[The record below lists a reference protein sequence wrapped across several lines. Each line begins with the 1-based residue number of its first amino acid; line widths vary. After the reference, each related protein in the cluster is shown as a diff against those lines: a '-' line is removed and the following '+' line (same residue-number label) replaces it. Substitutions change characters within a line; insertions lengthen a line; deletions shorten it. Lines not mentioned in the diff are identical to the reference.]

1 MGLNYPKWNIKVKN
15 QTIMDAIPKV
25 MKLRQLFQY
34 ALACALMVLSV
45 PLWGQAFQTR
55 YDNGGKPINGD
66 FQLIGGASG
75 QSASLSIQTAG
86 PCPAKV
92 KKALL
97 YWGGHEGAGN
107 PNSVRM
113 TLPNGTQ
120 KVINKQGGQ
129 SENEPVRWEA
139 ADWLI
144 YRVYFDASDGVDMD
158 MSAILTS
165 PSLPGNLSQGG
176 FCSQGMPN
184 LRNGG
189 FNEADQYIMWSGDNT
204 NMGGLE
210 SILINIKKIKQDF
223 PASGGKVTLRFRAG
237 WYGSR
242 WVGKGNLAIKAE
254 AYRGNN
260 MLKDVFNYNWLPG
273 LGTTKIGEAIFPK
286 VTARYPKPDGSY
298 TYEQS
303 GPYGP
308 KRACSD
314 MVDFGSFEYDP
325 ADGRVIWIH
334 TDGTREPLGST
345 DNAVDARK
353 LIVNERQTPPVNDDS
368 YYYNYADVTADL
380 QALES
385 NNNANLNNG
394 SFKVENIYNNPGGR
408 PEWYLKSGWALVVVY
423 EDPNIHRYA
432 TRVIKIE
439 DGFERV
445 GAGGSNRTRTIS
457 GFKKP
462 AGAQGENYGQVTL
475 GGESSQR
482 GDSFQ
487 VNLQTFAYYGRT
499 SDNFFNGTVTSPT
512 AVVHNSPGWDVSFIR
527 NDDATAVGANSI
539 TMKYLYD
546 NGGNDAY
553 FNIVNVVSA
562 ETERPVY
569 QLNTEIYNS
578 AGTASLDG
586 QRVAKGTAAKYRI
599 RAVNS
604 GSGIPTGPIIYELDL
619 PKNLTYDGVEDLPAG
634 ASMVAGYPQLVGDKT
649 RIRISLP
656 ANTYPVGGNKR
667 IFYVKVKTTEDCS
680 ALRDACSNKLET
692 QGKFIYSVANPTEAN
707 LEQLSYKDDSTDCWP
722 GTTTFFIDDAP
733 CAQEANNTQPY
744 CSALQLDGGEGFTYE
759 WRRAGETTVISRD
772 RRLNIDNAGKY
783 VLTRTRIGGQ
793 PNCNNITTITY
804 NITRRTGGDA
814 EHPLRNDSHVTQ
826 KAVCNQDGSDY
837 LQIAVCDP
845 TITLTTQGISIA
857 DAKVKWYKYV
867 GTGAT
872 SEDTCPPGENNIT
885 TSANWQSLNTTGK
898 TITFNRSWI
907 TGDATHFAIFVEYD
921 GCPRTYYFRAYKSEL
936 NAYQLDKQNILPCTA
951 GAQGALLISGLP
963 NTNYEY
969 KVTGSSN
976 AVGWTAVPNTGFSH
990 TVTVA
995 GRYTVTVRPKLA
1007 GGSAAFQ
1014 DNVCKF
1020 EKTIDVAAVPSDA
1033 TLFNLT
1039 KEDIKCYGASTG
1051 KLRIQLNTAV
1061 TLNATDYVTVTVNK
1075 VGGSQVATYIV
1086 DNDSKRDSNNAGVA
1100 QLSQLPAGK
1109 YKVTLT
1115 PRYGT
1120 GCTVT
1125 SAEIEITQ
1133 RPQLAWGTVAQ
1144 ESLTCGRDKSITV
1157 GYTGGTPP
1165 YNLKITATGF
1175 TTASHNLG
1183 NATTS
1188 NIVITDGGFTSGNK
1202 TYNLELTDANGCKI
1216 TKQVTYA
1223 LPPKPVFTTTK
1234 EDADCSTTSG
1244 SITINVTTPA
1254 NLTGQGY
1261 DEVGYQ
1267 ISKEVNGAW
1276 QGWQNQSGI
1285 NNKTFANL
1293 SEGQYKVRVYYRKG
1307 TKTCYYPQETY
1318 TYTDPATGLLT
1329 TPSGVDFQDVIV
1341 NIAAGNGPIKA
1352 FAGVIQLA
1360 CTTPTNSAA
1369 IRIANVSGGRSTTY
1383 EYRIDGGAWVP
1394 GGTPTGHD
1402 FANVAPGNHTVEV
1415 RNAGVPA
1422 GTTPCT
1428 WSKVVNVKQPLTP
1441 PTLTATTVY
1450 DCDGIAR
1457 VNMTTNKAGY
1467 SYYTSNATT
1476 LPTTAPNTGYT
1487 ATNVPS
1493 ATFPA
1498 GTTGNKTVRVFYRE
1512 TTPPDPNILI
1522 KEDFGTGKQGCATEG
1537 IPPGW
1542 NCGRTG
1548 GAIGHDGYTITPY
1561 TSFREWGAW
1570 RYPYDHTTYMET
1582 GAYNPSS
1589 EGRYIA
1595 FNGDANGDRLFY
1607 VKSVRNIEPNQPIK
1621 YRMFL
1626 YNLCDGL
1633 CQVDPNVSIRLVK
1646 TDGTVISRQ
1655 DSGRI
1660 PYNRSNTDWREFSGE
1675 LDPGNN
1681 TELRI
1686 EFYLLAIGGGGND
1699 PAIDDIYV
1707 YQEPKA
1713 CLTDYV
1719 DVNVNISDDKKFRFK
1734 RDGSG
1739 NPELRTVAQTCAG
1752 VNDGKVSTVIE
1763 NFGTGSYQWKITNG
1777 AGTNVQPSSGWNT
1790 STSANLQATGLAP
1803 GTYNLVIK
1811 SQHQQRYSNDTAC
1824 EVTAPFTID
1833 SRPVLTVTQNIQQ
1846 TYLNCGE
1853 GQREVVLF
1861 DPANPTAT
1869 TSVFQ
1874 ITGGFATTPQ
1884 TYVITIKSNLPS
1896 STEERIPLV
1905 NNKYS
1910 YIVGNAVYT
1919 IKITDQNNCNLQT
1932 KTYTVTPRVR
1942 IQTPTV
1948 AMTGCGTTK
1957 QMTVTAQYADG
1968 TTNANGVALKYRY
1981 RPVGTTTWT
1990 DNTPA
1995 TSNVFNIT
2003 SWAVGNY
2010 EVSVYDDY
2018 SCAAQT
2024 EVAIN
2029 TPITSATTTVTHHTQ
2044 CNGTVTNGSITVTSV
2059 TGAPSTA
2066 TYEYAYKKRTAPAVP
2081 TTTPADADYTASN
2094 TFSVPTPPT
2103 GVTSETWDVWIRDTN
2118 ANPVTC
2124 GVLATNVVVKGPKAS
2139 SIANNSTNIIVQ
2151 SSECTGSTGKLKIV
2165 SIVGQGPYKIE
2176 LTEGSNP
2183 AQVSHINQT
2192 GDVSNYEIP
2201 NLTPGNYSLKIFD
2214 EGNGSCQLF
2223 NGSTYNF
2230 TITDMNITGSV
2241 EPQTATCGATTM
2253 SFIVKGSSTILPS
2266 ADYEVLYRIVSVDG
2280 VPTGS
2285 TFVLGDTPA
2294 PTAGATTQRTFT
2306 GQNIGKR
2313 YIVAVAVRKRGT
2325 TTILCAKELPEF
2337 TLSDARGV
2345 DLTPADAGGTPNCNT
2360 FDLKVEYTAG
2370 NYDQVEF
2377 FLNNDGAPAEA
2388 ASPVLGPF
2396 VASGAK
2402 PTYTFSGLQKGRSY
2416 TVYVHYK
2423 VTGNPTICRA
2433 NNSVDYTSSGSTAA
2447 RPNLTTSNIVSNT
2460 CSLPGTPG
2468 PLRIKFRIDSGVP
2481 SFTWHVYEVNP
2492 NGSMGTSVAT
2502 GTATAVGEVSVPA
2515 FTATI
2520 PANGKRY
2527 AISVTDGNACTS
2539 YSQNF
2544 MVRATATPLQ
2554 ATGTNFTAT
2563 NNVAV
2568 SCENTNGSITLGNI
2582 ATELSG
2588 GVGPF
2593 TYRIRKTAN
2602 AFLRR
2607 DIVVRT
2613 SSLTEVPVFNFRAT
2627 DLDDTQ
2633 FPSPG
2638 ITAVTIEVT
2647 DEGTGCEVS
2656 LPVAGGSISN
2666 LIDTRYEAKYTIAL
2680 PNTSNCGTVN
2690 ANGEV
2695 EYDLDLTL
2703 VNYTGNSGTILA
2715 TNYEVSIDG
2724 GATYT
2729 AVTGTPMT
2737 LKVPENFDYTK
2748 LKVRNATTKCD
2759 ATNTTTGLPAAPN
2772 TRITYPKLQASIS
2785 KIANSD
2791 FECIG
2796 AGQYRGYIR
2805 IEVTRGSTGFANS
2818 PLGATPNYQYQI
2830 LEGGTPVAG
2839 ASGNITTP
2847 HIVGGTTTKYYV
2859 EAPVILTTAP
2869 TVDKTYTVTVK
2880 DGGIA
2885 ALAAPL
2891 NYCAGDQAISG
2902 SVTLKKTED
2911 DAAYTARHGWI
2922 GTTDALGCTPGS
2934 QTGTITF
2941 FRNITSGREGTY
2953 TYKLLR
2959 YANASGG
2966 APVEEYDVDVSNIV
2980 AENPVNPNRLAYKAT
2995 VKPGWYSIKVMQ
3007 SPSNTSSAGTPTCEI
3022 ELTLARV
3029 EVKDTDPF
3037 QGNLTGG
3044 AIACYLDAGCAGA
3057 TCGTLTQSEQVAKLR
3072 LHATGG
3078 ILPYTFTLKE
3088 AGSGVVIETRTVNAA
3103 SAQDFEL
3110 ALRPAAYQ
3118 VLWEIT
3124 DARGC
3129 TIDYNTP
3136 FGSPATTSGIIVVKP
3151 LVKVTAVTAE
3161 RVTQMNCNP
3170 ASNEVVKLTL
3180 TRATGNTLGYDVKVK
3195 QVSPVVGTTTT
3206 QSLTLV
3212 AGSGIQG
3219 TITLPHVASDV
3230 SEYEFI
3236 IVDKDTGCEFAVPD
3250 TYRVTKTP
3258 KPTVNLEVT
3267 EGACNNGSGFYDLTF
3282 KIHVEDGD
3290 YASGY
3295 NYEIKN
3301 VTTGV
3306 NITPAAQPDS
3316 AATVEYR
3323 ATGIPAPTVPN
3334 TFTYEVTLTVTGT
3347 GCTATAQATVGIPQP
3362 IVFTDALASP
3372 MTYCDGDSNDDAAIA
3387 ITSAITG
3394 GWGGPYQTRLVRN
3407 SVRNEDWSQQ
3417 TRYERLTPGTYFIEV
3432 KDNKGCIKAGT
3443 SYTFLSYNSTS
3454 LPIVAGTVTTL
3465 NPTCTGEADGEIVLT
3480 GVTGGAQPATNPVYS
3495 YELFDAET
3503 QTSLGIIKGDDTG
3516 HTGKVTFTGIGAGK
3530 YFIRIGSSI
3539 LCAEDSVDTN
3549 PIVINDP
3556 GSIVANATLSTY
3568 PGCVG
3573 GGQITVE
3580 MEGRPYMRNTRANYT
3595 LKLYDIT
3602 SGAPGSQ
3609 LGTTQTAT
3617 GTSAHT
3623 VLFTGIPRPTAQTK
3637 YRVEIMD
3644 NGGTAGCEAV
3654 TNTLILEPVE
3664 NLKVEFATTGLTT
3677 HLACYGSTYGKL
3689 IANATG
3695 GKNDEPYSYTLNLVS
3710 GGPLPSGYVTTNAT
3724 GIFDGL
3730 PAGVYSVT
3738 VSQATGGC
3746 TPATTSN
3753 PATKTITEEPK
3764 YTATYEIT
3772 QVKCQGEAN
3781 GVFEVKD
3788 IRTSQKLDGSPRRF
3802 TYAIT
3807 PRLDQFLDN
3816 GGKFENLAPGK
3827 YYVIMQD
3834 ENGCRPDVLTP
3845 GTTTSEGDI
3854 FEFTITEPQKLAV
3867 AILTDET
3874 VHESCY
3880 GASDGVVKV
3889 RINGGTIYDNGT
3901 PAVNTDDYYEYKI
3914 DGVTTA
3920 WTRYDRATG
3929 ITGLA
3934 AGTYVV
3940 QVRDANEC
3948 TAETAQVTI
3957 EPGSQVQP
3965 VKTEVG
3971 YQCVDGVLKYIVD
3984 MSVTPASEQLNVT
3997 YQLDGVAHDNT
4008 HFELEVDRATSGAVA
4023 KNYVIS
4029 MLHKVPGH
4037 GVCKRDVPITVQ
4049 PQTQVAIDLDNV
4061 EKVKC
4066 QGGNTGAFT
4075 LRASGGSGRYQFG
4088 IKQADGTYRWQ
4099 AETRFAGLEVGSY
4112 TAAVRDMD
4120 HNCIAE
4126 RTNIQVEEE
4135 TKIQIDQQSL
4145 KHVGCKGNNDGAI
4158 TYGLSGGKGPYSWQI
4173 ITEAGRLYGVTF
4185 KKDQEQTSSEGGT
4198 VVERYNDDINRYIK
4212 YITASGSG
4220 VHSGGTI
4227 SFKRFTAG
4235 KYTIIVTDSNNCE
4248 QRKHF
4253 EIIEGVDLTGSV
4265 EQLYYCNTNVNENN
4279 TVLTVGASDTSAAV
4293 TYDLY
4298 VSVTTP
4304 YLVLD
4309 PSLTANSVANRLR
4322 YGFTGTATAD
4332 RHQFEGTKQGTDNTH
4347 NLYRISHTTLNGQ
4360 LSSITP
4366 IREDATNGT
4375 KTYKMW
4381 VYYYA
4386 NDNPALSEQ
4395 PLCTAERE
4403 FTIEYHDPI
4412 TITNQSI
4419 ANDLNLIKVKVTG
4432 GKQKYTLYFGSAQ
4445 YHTQDEIKAN
4455 YVQREPDVQDGD
4467 EVTYYVQKTDY
4478 EEENPATGNIEKK
4491 VRIYV
4496 EDAKGCGHS
4505 VFIYKEF
4512 EDVVIPNFFS
4522 PNGDGQYD
4530 TWAPMNLASYP
4541 HAETRIY
4548 DRYGRHIATL
4558 NNRQEWDGTY
4568 GGEALPTGDYWY
4580 ILQLNEP
4587 DDNRTFKGHFTL
4599 YR

>member
-144 YRVYFDASDGVDMD
+144 YRVYFEASDGADMD

-165 PSLPGNLSQGG
+165 PSLPGSLSQGG

-184 LRNGG
+184 LRYGG

-204 NMGGLE
+204 NTGGLE

-223 PASGGKVTLRFRAG
+223 PATGGKVTLRFRAG

-242 WVGKGNLAIKAE
+242 WVGQGNLAIKAE

-260 MLKDVFNYNWLPG
+260 MVKDIPNYNWQPG

-286 VTARYPKPDGSY
+286 VRARYQKPDGSY
-298 TYEQS
+298 TNDQS

-394 SFKVENIYNNPGGR
+394 SFKIENIYNNPGGR

-445 GAGGSNRTRTIS
+445 GAGGSNRTRTIA

-482 GDSFQ
+482 GDSFE
-487 VNLQTFAYYGRT
+487 VNGQTFAYHGRT

-512 AVVHNSPGWDVSFIR
+512 AIVNNSPGWDVSFIR

-733 CAQEANNTQPY
+733 CANEANNTQPY

-995 GRYTVTVRPKLA
+995 GTYTVTVRPKLA
-1007 GGSAAFQ
+1007 GGSTAFQ

-1020 EKTIDVAAVPSDA
+1020 EKTIDVAAVPSDV

-1086 DNDSKRDSNNAGVA
+1086 DNDNKRDSNNAGVA

-1144 ESLTCGRDKSITV
+1144 ESLTCGRDKSINV

-1216 TKQVTYA
+1216 TKQVTYT

-1244 SITINVTTPA
+1244 SIIINVTTPA

-1285 NNKTFANL
+1285 SNKTFANL

-1318 TYTDPATGLLT
+1318 TYTDPATGLVT
-1329 TPSGVDFQDVIV
+1329 TPSGADFQDVIV
-1341 NIAAGNGPIKA
+1341 NIVAGNGPIKA

-1428 WSKVVNVKQPLTP
+1428 WSKIVNVKQPLTP

-1487 ATNVPS
+1487 TTNVPS
-1493 ATFPA
+1493 ATFPT

-1633 CQVDPNVSIRLVK
+1633 CPVDPNVSIRLVK

-1686 EFYLLAIGGGGND
+1686 EFYLLATGGHGND

-1739 NPELRTVAQTCAG
+1739 NPDLRTVAQTCAG

-1777 AGTNVQPSSGWNT
+1777 AGANVQPSSGWNT
-1790 STSANLQATGLAP
+1790 SISANLQATGLAP

-1932 KTYTVTPRVR
+1932 KTYTVTPHVR

-2280 VPTGS
+2280 VATGS

-2402 PTYTFSGLQKGRSY
+2402 PTYTFTGLQKGRSY

-2433 NNSVDYTSSGSTAA
+2433 NNSVDYTSSGSTPA

-2468 PLRIKFRIDSGVP
+2468 PLNIKFRIDSGVP
-2481 SFTWHVYEVNP
+2481 SFTWHVYEVNA

-2502 GTATAVGEVSVPA
+2502 GTATTVGEVSVPP

-2520 PANGKRY
+2520 PATGKRY

-2582 ATELSG
+2582 ATELTG

-2627 DLDDTQ
+2627 DLDDTK
-2633 FPSPG
+2633 FPIPG

-2647 DEGTGCEVS
+2647 DEGTGCNIERS
-2656 LPVAGGSISN
+2656 VAPGSFNN
-2666 LIDTRYEAKYTIAL
+2666 LKDTRYEAKYTIAL

-2715 TNYEVSIDG
+2715 TNYEVSKDG

-2729 AVTGTPMT
+2729 AVTAVTMT

-2748 LKVRNATTKCD
+2748 LKVRNATTKCE
-2759 ATNTTTGLPAAPN
+2759 ATNTTTGLPPAPN

-2869 TVDKTYTVTVK
+2869 TGPKTYTVTVK

-2902 SVTLKKTED
+2902 SVTLKETED
-2911 DAAYTARHGWI
+2911 ASTYSTRHGWI

-3044 AIACYLDAGCAGA
+3044 AIACYLDAGCAGT

-3180 TRATGNTLGYDVKVK
+3180 TRATSNTLGYDVKVK

-3432 KDNKGCIKAGT
+3432 KDNKGCIKVGT

-3495 YELFDAET
+3495 YELFDADT

-3580 MEGRPYMRNTRANYT
+3580 MEARPYMRNTRANYT

-3602 SGAPGSQ
+3602 SGAPGTQ

-3880 GASDGVVKV
+3880 GAADGVVKV

-3929 ITGLA
+3929 ITGLV

-3948 TAETAQVTI
+3948 TAETVQVTI

-4008 HFELEVDRATSGAVA
+4008 RFELEVDRATSGAVA

-4145 KHVGCKGNNDGAI
+4145 KHVGCKGEDNGAV

-4173 ITEAGRLYGVTF
+4173 ITEAGMLY
-4185 KKDQEQTSSEGGT
+4185 
-4198 VVERYNDDINRYIK
+4198 R
-4212 YITASGSG
+4212 TASGSG
-4220 VHSGGTI
+4220 VHSGGTV
-4227 SFKRFTAG
+4227 TYTQLLAG

>member
-656 ANTYPVGGNKR
+656 ANTYLVGGNKR

-2402 PTYTFSGLQKGRSY
+2402 PTYTFAGLQKGRSY

-2481 SFTWHVYEVNP
+2481 SFTWHVYEVNA

-2502 GTATAVGEVSVPA
+2502 GTATTVGEVSVPA

-2520 PANGKRY
+2520 PATGKRY
-2527 AISVTDGNACTS
+2527 AIAVTDGNSCTS

-2638 ITAVTIEVT
+2638 IGVVTIEVT

-2666 LIDTRYEAKYTIAL
+2666 LIDTRYAATYTIAL

-2902 SVTLKKTED
+2902 SLTLKKTED

-3044 AIACYLDAGCAGA
+3044 AIACYLDAGCAGT

-3219 TITLPHVASDV
+3219 TITLPHVVSDV

-3267 EGACNNGSGFYDLTF
+3267 EGACNNGSGLYDLTF

-3516 HTGKVTFTGIGAGK
+3516 HIGKVTFTGIGAGK

-3580 MEGRPYMRNTRANYT
+3580 MEARPYMRNTRANYT

-3602 SGAPGSQ
+3602 SGAPGTQ

-3677 HLACYGSTYGKL
+3677 HLACYGATYGKL

-3880 GASDGVVKV
+3880 GAADGVVKV

-3984 MSVTPASEQLNVT
+3984 MSVTPASERLNVT

-4008 HFELEVDRATSGAVA
+4008 RFELEVDRATSGAVA

-4135 TKIQIDQQSL
+4135 TKIQIDQQNL
-4145 KHVGCKGNNDGAI
+4145 KHVGCKGEDNGAV

-4173 ITEAGRLYGVTF
+4173 ITEAGMLY
-4185 KKDQEQTSSEGGT
+4185 
-4198 VVERYNDDINRYIK
+4198 R
-4212 YITASGSG
+4212 TASGSG
-4220 VHSGGTI
+4220 VHSGGTV
-4227 SFKRFTAG
+4227 TYTQLLAG

>member
-1216 TKQVTYA
+1216 TKQVTYT

-1285 NNKTFANL
+1285 SNKTFANL

-1318 TYTDPATGLLT
+1318 TYTDPATGLVT
-1329 TPSGVDFQDVIV
+1329 TPSGADFQNVIV
-1341 NIAAGNGPIKA
+1341 NIVAGNGPIKA

-2402 PTYTFSGLQKGRSY
+2402 PTYTFTGLQKGRSY

-2481 SFTWHVYEVNP
+2481 SFTWHVYEVNA

-2502 GTATAVGEVSVPA
+2502 GTATTVGEVSVPA

-2520 PANGKRY
+2520 PATGKRY
-2527 AISVTDGNACTS
+2527 AIAVTDGNSCTS

-2729 AVTGTPMT
+2729 AVIGTPMT

-3022 ELTLARV
+3022 ELTLPRV

-3044 AIACYLDAGCAGA
+3044 AIACYLDAGCAGT

-3206 QSLTLV
+3206 QSLSPV

-3267 EGACNNGSGFYDLTF
+3267 EGACNNGSGLYDLTF

-3417 TRYERLTPGTYFIEV
+3417 TRYERLTPGTYFIEI

-3454 LPIVAGTVTTL
+3454 LPIVAGIVTTL

-3516 HTGKVTFTGIGAGK
+3516 HIGKVTFTGIGAGK

-3580 MEGRPYMRNTRANYT
+3580 MEARPYMRNTRANYT

-3677 HLACYGSTYGKL
+3677 HLACYGATYGKL

-3880 GASDGVVKV
+3880 GAADGVVKV

-4008 HFELEVDRATSGAVA
+4008 RFELEVDRATSGAVA

-4135 TKIQIDQQSL
+4135 TKIQIDQQNL
-4145 KHVGCKGNNDGAI
+4145 KHVGCKGEDNGAV

-4173 ITEAGRLYGVTF
+4173 ITEAGMLY
-4185 KKDQEQTSSEGGT
+4185 
-4198 VVERYNDDINRYIK
+4198 R
-4212 YITASGSG
+4212 TASGSG
-4220 VHSGGTI
+4220 VHSGGTV
-4227 SFKRFTAG
+4227 TYTQLLAG

>member
-1 MGLNYPKWNIKVKN
+1 MGFNYPKWNIKVKN

-120 KVINKQGGQ
+120 KVINRQGGR
-129 SENEPVRWEA
+129 SEDEPIRWDQ
-139 ADWLI
+139 ADFLI
-144 YRVYFDASDGVDMD
+144 YRFYFDSSNGRDLDIRVNIKAPFEARAGYCQQG
-158 MSAILTS
+158 AGH
-165 PSLPGNLSQGG
+165 PLPTLRGNSIAN
-176 FCSQGMPN
+176 PN
-184 LRNGG
+184 IYD
-189 FNEADQYIMWSGDNT
+189 AMWSGDNT
-204 NMGGLE
+204 GTGLE
-210 SILINIKKIKQDF
+210 SILINVKRIRENPAYTSKVVKMDF
-223 PASGGKVTLRFRAG
+223 SAG
-237 WYGSR
+237 WYGSYNN
-242 WVGKGNLAIKAE
+242 GAMKIKVE
-254 AYRGNN
+254 AYKGAMQTDTNSYN
-260 MLKDVFNYNWLPG
+260 EYGSGPFNWIPVPG
-273 LGTTKIGEAIFPK
+273 AQKIGEADFPLQTGPK
-286 VTARYPKPDGSY
+286 VKVG
-298 TYEQS
+298 
-303 GPYGP
+303 
-308 KRACSD
+308 ACSP
-314 MVDFGSFEYDP
+314 MYNFGEFQYDP
-325 ADGRVIWIH
+325 SDGRILWIKSAVA
-334 TDGTREPLGST
+334 GGGQEYLGNS
-345 DNAVDARK
+345 NAVDPTK

-394 SFKVENIYNNPGGR
+394 SFKIENIYNNPGGR

-445 GAGGSNRTRTIS
+445 GAGGSNRTRTIA

-482 GDSFQ
+482 GDTFE
-487 VNLQTFAYYGRT
+487 VNGQTFAYHGRT

-512 AVVHNSPGWDVSFIR
+512 AIVNNSPGWDVSFIR
-527 NDDATAVGANSI
+527 NNDATAVGANSI
-539 TMKYLYD
+539 TMKYLYN

-680 ALRDACSNKLET
+680 ALRDACSNRLET

-733 CAQEANNTQPY
+733 CANEANNTQPY

-995 GRYTVTVRPKLA
+995 GTYTVTVRPKLA

-1075 VGGSQVATYIV
+1075 VAGSQVATYIV
-1086 DNDSKRDSNNAGVA
+1086 DNDNKRDSNNAGVA

-1216 TKQVTYA
+1216 TKQVTYT
-1223 LPPKPVFTTTK
+1223 LSPKPVFTTTK

-1285 NNKTFANL
+1285 TNKTFANL

-1318 TYTDPATGLLT
+1318 TYTDPATGLVT
-1329 TPSGVDFQDVIV
+1329 TPSGADFQDVIV
-1341 NIAAGNGPIKA
+1341 NIVAGNGPIKA

-1428 WSKVVNVKQPLTP
+1428 WSKIVNVKQPLTP

-1487 ATNVPS
+1487 TTNVPS

-1512 TTPPDPNILI
+1512 TTPPDLNMLI
-1522 KEDFGTGKQGCATEG
+1522 QEDFGEGKPVCHIEGVPAAWGCSTADNNHYISG
-1537 IPPGW
+1537 YNNAYLDANPVW
-1542 NCGRTG
+1542 RT
-1548 GAIGHDGYTITPY
+1548 
-1561 TSFREWGAW
+1561 
-1570 RYPYDHTTYMET
+1570 PYDHTTN
-1582 GAYNPSS
+1582 NPST
-1589 EGRYIA
+1589 EGRFA
-1595 FNGDANGDRLFY
+1595 FF
-1607 VKSVRNIEPNQPIK
+1607 NIGNVGGMGSGGIMYYKDVNNVEPNQPIK
-1621 YRMFL
+1621 FKL
-1626 YNLCDGL
+1626 YLFDVVKINQG
-1633 CQVDPNVSIRLVK
+1633 VRPNVEIRLVSG
-1646 TDGTVISRQ
+1646 GTTIASQVSGNISPNTSR
-1655 DSGRI
+1655 
-1660 PYNRSNTDWREFSGE
+1660 TDWREFSGE
-1675 LDPGNN
+1675 LNPG
-1681 TELRI
+1681 THTSFRI
-1686 EFYLLAIGGGGND
+1686 EIRSIAVGFNGND
-1699 PAIDDIYV
+1699 LAIDDIYV

-1739 NPELRTVAQTCAG
+1739 NPDLRTVAQTCAG

-1777 AGTNVQPSSGWNT
+1777 AGANVQPSSGWNT

-2266 ADYEVLYRIVSVDG
+2266 ADYEVLYRIVSIDG

-2402 PTYTFSGLQKGRSY
+2402 PTYTFAGLQKGRSY

-2481 SFTWHVYEVNP
+2481 SFTWHVYEVNA

-2502 GTATAVGEVSVPA
+2502 GTATTVGEVSVPA

-2520 PANGKRY
+2520 PATGKRY
-2527 AISVTDGNACTS
+2527 AIAVTDGNSCTS

-2638 ITAVTIEVT
+2638 IGVVTIEVT

-2666 LIDTRYEAKYTIAL
+2666 LIDTRYAATYTIAL

-3206 QSLTLV
+3206 QSLSPV

-3267 EGACNNGSGFYDLTF
+3267 EGACNNGSGLYDLTF

-3362 IVFTDALASP
+3362 IVFTDALASL

-3516 HTGKVTFTGIGAGK
+3516 HIGKVTFTGIGAGK

-3580 MEGRPYMRNTRANYT
+3580 MEARPYMRNTRANYT

-3602 SGAPGSQ
+3602 SGAPGTQ

-3677 HLACYGSTYGKL
+3677 HLACYGATYGKL

-3753 PATKTITEEPK
+3753 PATKTITEEPN

-3880 GASDGVVKV
+3880 GAADGVVKV

-4008 HFELEVDRATSGAVA
+4008 RFELEVDRATSGAVA

-4135 TKIQIDQQSL
+4135 TKIQIDQQNL
-4145 KHVGCKGNNDGAI
+4145 KHVGCKGEDNGAV

-4173 ITEAGRLYGVTF
+4173 ITEAGMLY
-4185 KKDQEQTSSEGGT
+4185 
-4198 VVERYNDDINRYIK
+4198 R
-4212 YITASGSG
+4212 TASGSG
-4220 VHSGGTI
+4220 VHSGGTV
-4227 SFKRFTAG
+4227 TYTQLLAG

-4253 EIIEGVDLTGSV
+4253 EIIDGVDLTGSV

>member
-2266 ADYEVLYRIVSVDG
+2266 ADYEVLYRIVSIDG

-2402 PTYTFSGLQKGRSY
+2402 PTYTFAGLQKGRSY

-2481 SFTWHVYEVNP
+2481 SFTWHVYEVNA

-2502 GTATAVGEVSVPA
+2502 GTATTVGEVSVPA

-2520 PANGKRY
+2520 PATGKRY
-2527 AISVTDGNACTS
+2527 AIAVTDGNSCTS

-2638 ITAVTIEVT
+2638 IGVVTIEVT

-2666 LIDTRYEAKYTIAL
+2666 LIDTRYAATYTIAL

-3206 QSLTLV
+3206 QSLSPV

-3267 EGACNNGSGFYDLTF
+3267 EGACNNGSGLYDLTF

-3362 IVFTDALASP
+3362 IVFTDALASL

-3516 HTGKVTFTGIGAGK
+3516 HIGKVTFTGIGAGK

-3580 MEGRPYMRNTRANYT
+3580 MEARPYMRNTRANYT

-3602 SGAPGSQ
+3602 SGAPGTQ

-3677 HLACYGSTYGKL
+3677 HLACYGATYGKL

-3880 GASDGVVKV
+3880 GAADGVVKV

-4008 HFELEVDRATSGAVA
+4008 RFELEVDRATSGAVA

-4135 TKIQIDQQSL
+4135 TKIQIDQQNL
-4145 KHVGCKGNNDGAI
+4145 KHVGCKGEDNGAV

-4173 ITEAGRLYGVTF
+4173 ITEAGMLY
-4185 KKDQEQTSSEGGT
+4185 
-4198 VVERYNDDINRYIK
+4198 R
-4212 YITASGSG
+4212 TASGSG
-4220 VHSGGTI
+4220 VHSGGTV
-4227 SFKRFTAG
+4227 TYTQLLAG

-4253 EIIEGVDLTGSV
+4253 EIIDGVDLTGSV

>member
-2165 SIVGQGPYKIE
+2165 SIVGQGPYKIK

-2402 PTYTFSGLQKGRSY
+2402 PTYTFAGLQKGRSY

-2481 SFTWHVYEVNP
+2481 SFTWHVYEVNA

-2502 GTATAVGEVSVPA
+2502 GTATTVGEVSVPA

-2520 PANGKRY
+2520 PATGKRY
-2527 AISVTDGNACTS
+2527 AIAVTDGNSCTS

-2638 ITAVTIEVT
+2638 IGVVTIEVT

-2666 LIDTRYEAKYTIAL
+2666 LIDTRYAATYTIAL

-2902 SVTLKKTED
+2902 SLTLKKTED

-3044 AIACYLDAGCAGA
+3044 AIACYLDAGCAGT

-3219 TITLPHVASDV
+3219 TITLPHVVSDV

-3267 EGACNNGSGFYDLTF
+3267 EGACNNGSGLYDLTF

>member
-1 MGLNYPKWNIKVKN
+1 
-15 QTIMDAIPKV
+15 MDAIPKV

-86 PCPAKV
+86 HCPAKV

-144 YRVYFDASDGVDMD
+144 YRVYFEASDGADMD

-165 PSLPGNLSQGG
+165 PSLSANISRGG
-176 FCSQGMPN
+176 YCSQGMPN
-184 LRNGG
+184 LKYDT
-189 FNEADQYIMWSGDNT
+189 FNEASQYVMWSGDNT
-204 NMGGLE
+204 NQGGLE

-223 PASGGKVTLRFRAG
+223 PASGGKVTLRFKAG
-237 WYGSR
+237 WFGSR
-242 WVGKGNLAIKAE
+242 FVGDGNLAIKAE

-260 MLKDVFNYNWLPG
+260 MIKDRPNYNWLPG

-286 VTARYPKPDGSY
+286 VRARYPKPDGSY
-298 TYEQS
+298 TQDQS

-308 KRACSD
+308 KRACGD

-394 SFKVENIYNNPGGR
+394 SFKVENIYNNTGGR

-482 GDSFQ
+482 GDSFE
-487 VNLQTFAYYGRT
+487 VNGQTFAYHGRT

-512 AVVHNSPGWDVSFIR
+512 AIVNNSPGWDVSFIR

-680 ALRDACSNKLET
+680 DLRDACSNKLET

-733 CAQEANNTQPY
+733 CANEANNTQPY

-907 TGDATHFAIFVEYD
+907 SGDATHFAIFVEYD

-995 GRYTVTVRPKLA
+995 GTYTVTVRPKLA

-1216 TKQVTYA
+1216 TKQVTYT

-1360 CTTPTNSAA
+1360 CTTPTNSAT

-1487 ATNVPS
+1487 TTNVPS

-1633 CQVDPNVSIRLVK
+1633 CLVDPNVSIRLVK

-1686 EFYLLAIGGGGND
+1686 EFYLLATGGYGND

-1739 NPELRTVAQTCAG
+1739 NPDLRTVAQTCAG

-1777 AGTNVQPSSGWNT
+1777 AGANVQPSSGWNT
-1790 STSANLQATGLAP
+1790 ITSANLQATGLAP

-2345 DLTPADAGGTPNCNT
+2345 DLTPTDAGGTPNCNT

-2402 PTYTFSGLQKGRSY
+2402 PTYTFAGLQKGRSY

-2481 SFTWHVYEVNP
+2481 SFTWHVYEVNA

-2502 GTATAVGEVSVPA
+2502 GTATTVGEVSVPA

-2520 PANGKRY
+2520 PATGKRY
-2527 AISVTDGNACTS
+2527 AIAVTDGNSCTS

-2839 ASGNITTP
+2839 ASGSITTP

-2869 TVDKTYTVTVK
+2869 PDKTYTVTVK

-2885 ALAAPL
+2885 GLAAPL

-2902 SVTLKKTED
+2902 SVTLKGTESVTD
-2911 DAAYTARHGWI
+2911 YTTRHGWI
-2922 GTTDALGCTPGS
+2922 GTTDAVGCTPGS

-2941 FRNITSGREGTY
+2941 FRNITSGREGNF

-3022 ELTLARV
+3022 ELTLPRV

-3044 AIACYLDAGCAGA
+3044 AIACYLDAGCAGT

-3088 AGSGVVIETRTVNAA
+3088 AGSGVVIETRTVNVA

-3516 HTGKVTFTGIGAGK
+3516 HIGKVTFTGIGAGK

-3580 MEGRPYMRNTRANYT
+3580 MEARPYMRNTRANYT

-3602 SGAPGSQ
+3602 SGAPGTQ

-3664 NLKVEFATTGLTT
+3664 SLKVEFATTGLTT
-3677 HLACYGSTYGKL
+3677 HLACYGATYGKL

-3753 PATKTITEEPK
+3753 PATKTITQEPK

-3788 IRTSQKLDGSPRRF
+3788 IRTSQKLHGSPRRF

-3880 GASDGVVKV
+3880 GAADGVVKV

>member
-733 CAQEANNTQPY
+733 CANEANNTQPY

-1086 DNDSKRDSNNAGVA
+1086 DNDNKRDSNNAGVA

-1165 YNLKITATGF
+1165 YSLKITATGF

-1216 TKQVTYA
+1216 TKQVTYT

-1285 NNKTFANL
+1285 SNKTFANL

-1318 TYTDPATGLLT
+1318 TYTDPATGLVT
-1329 TPSGVDFQDVIV
+1329 TPSGADFQDVIV

-1487 ATNVPS
+1487 TTNVPS

-1512 TTPPDPNILI
+1512 TTAPDPNILI

-1633 CQVDPNVSIRLVK
+1633 CPVDPNVSIRLVK

-1739 NPELRTVAQTCAG
+1739 NPDLRTVAQTCAG

-1777 AGTNVQPSSGWNT
+1777 AGANVQPSSGWNT
-1790 STSANLQATGLAP
+1790 STSVNLQATGLAP

-3206 QSLTLV
+3206 QSLSPV

-3267 EGACNNGSGFYDLTF
+3267 EGACNNGSGLYDLTF

-3323 ATGIPAPTVPN
+3323 ATGITAPTVPN

-3503 QTSLGIIKGDDTG
+3503 QASLGIIKGDDTG

-3580 MEGRPYMRNTRANYT
+3580 MEARPYMRNTRANYT

-3880 GASDGVVKV
+3880 GAADGVVKV

-4008 HFELEVDRATSGAVA
+4008 RFELEVDRATSGAVA

-4135 TKIQIDQQSL
+4135 TKIQIDQQNL
-4145 KHVGCKGNNDGAI
+4145 KHVGCKGEDNGAV

-4173 ITEAGRLYGVTF
+4173 ITEAGMLY
-4185 KKDQEQTSSEGGT
+4185 
-4198 VVERYNDDINRYIK
+4198 R
-4212 YITASGSG
+4212 TASGSG
-4220 VHSGGTI
+4220 VHSGGTV
-4227 SFKRFTAG
+4227 TYTQLLAG

-4253 EIIEGVDLTGSV
+4253 EVIEGVDLTGSV

>member
-75 QSASLSIQTAG
+75 QSASLSIQTSG

-120 KVINKQGGQ
+120 KVISKQGGQ

-144 YRVYFDASDGVDMD
+144 YRVYFEASDGADMD

-165 PSLPGNLSQGG
+165 PSLPGSLSQGG

-184 LRNGG
+184 LRYGG

-204 NMGGLE
+204 NTGGLE

-223 PASGGKVTLRFRAG
+223 PATGGKVTLRFRAG

-242 WVGKGNLAIKAE
+242 WVGQGNLAIKAE

-260 MLKDVFNYNWLPG
+260 MVKDIPNYNWQPG

-286 VTARYPKPDGSY
+286 VRARYQKPDGSY
-298 TYEQS
+298 TNDQS

-394 SFKVENIYNNPGGR
+394 SFKIENIYNNPGGR

-482 GDSFQ
+482 GDSFE
-487 VNLQTFAYYGRT
+487 VNGQTFAYHGRT

-512 AVVHNSPGWDVSFIR
+512 AIVNNSPGWDVSFIR

-733 CAQEANNTQPY
+733 CANEANNTQPY

-995 GRYTVTVRPKLA
+995 GTYTVTVRPKLA

-1061 TLNATDYVTVTVNK
+1061 TLNVTDYVTVTVNK

-1086 DNDSKRDSNNAGVA
+1086 DNDNKRDSNNAGVA

-1216 TKQVTYA
+1216 TKQVTYT

-1285 NNKTFANL
+1285 SNKTFANL

-1318 TYTDPATGLLT
+1318 TYTDPATGLVT
-1329 TPSGVDFQDVIV
+1329 TPSGADFQDVIV

-1428 WSKVVNVKQPLTP
+1428 WSKIVNVKQPLTP

-1487 ATNVPS
+1487 TTNVPS

-1633 CQVDPNVSIRLVK
+1633 CPVDPNVSIRLVK

-1739 NPELRTVAQTCAG
+1739 NPDLRTVAQTCAG

-1777 AGTNVQPSSGWNT
+1777 AGANVQPSSGWNT
-1790 STSANLQATGLAP
+1790 STSANLQATGLAS

-2280 VPTGS
+2280 VATGS

-2294 PTAGATTQRTFT
+2294 PTAGATTRRTFT

-2433 NNSVDYTSSGSTAA
+2433 NNSVDYTSSGSTVA

-2468 PLRIKFRIDSGVP
+2468 PLNIKFRIDSGVP
-2481 SFTWHVYEVNP
+2481 SFTWHVYEVNA

-2502 GTATAVGEVSVPA
+2502 GTATTVGEVSVPA

-2520 PANGKRY
+2520 PATGKRY
-2527 AISVTDGNACTS
+2527 AISVTDGNSCTS

-2638 ITAVTIEVT
+2638 IGVVTIDVT

-2690 ANGEV
+2690 PNGEV

-2748 LKVRNATTKCD
+2748 LKVRNATTKCE

-2869 TVDKTYTVTVK
+2869 TDKTYTVTVK

-2911 DAAYTARHGWI
+2911 ASTYSTRHGWI

-3206 QSLTLV
+3206 QSLSPV

-3267 EGACNNGSGFYDLTF
+3267 EGACNNGSGLYDLTF

-3362 IVFTDALASP
+3362 IVFADDLASP

-3516 HTGKVTFTGIGAGK
+3516 HIGKVTFTGIGAGK

-3580 MEGRPYMRNTRANYT
+3580 MEARPYMRNTRANYT

-3677 HLACYGSTYGKL
+3677 HLACYGATYGKL

-3880 GASDGVVKV
+3880 GAADGVVKV

-3957 EPGSQVQP
+3957 EPGSQVQT

-4008 HFELEVDRATSGAVA
+4008 RFELEVDRATSGAVA

-4145 KHVGCKGNNDGAI
+4145 KHVGCKGEDNGAV

-4173 ITEAGRLYGVTF
+4173 ITEAGMLY
-4185 KKDQEQTSSEGGT
+4185 
-4198 VVERYNDDINRYIK
+4198 R
-4212 YITASGSG
+4212 TASGSG
-4220 VHSGGTI
+4220 VHSGGTV
-4227 SFKRFTAG
+4227 TYTQLLAG

-4253 EIIEGVDLTGSV
+4253 EIIEGVDLTGFV

>member
-1739 NPELRTVAQTCAG
+1739 NPDLRTVAQTCAG

-1777 AGTNVQPSSGWNT
+1777 AGANVQPSSGWNT
-1790 STSANLQATGLAP
+1790 STSVNLQATGLAP

-3206 QSLTLV
+3206 QSLSPV

-3267 EGACNNGSGFYDLTF
+3267 EGACNNGSGLYDLTF

-3323 ATGIPAPTVPN
+3323 ATGITAPTVPN

-3503 QTSLGIIKGDDTG
+3503 QASLGIIKGDDTG

-3580 MEGRPYMRNTRANYT
+3580 MEARPYMRNTRANYT

-3644 NGGTAGCEAV
+3644 NGGTVGCEAV

-3880 GASDGVVKV
+3880 GAADGVVKV

-4008 HFELEVDRATSGAVA
+4008 RFELEVDRATSGAVA

-4135 TKIQIDQQSL
+4135 TKIQIDQQNL
-4145 KHVGCKGNNDGAI
+4145 KHVGCKGEDNGAV

-4173 ITEAGRLYGVTF
+4173 ITEAGMLY
-4185 KKDQEQTSSEGGT
+4185 
-4198 VVERYNDDINRYIK
+4198 R
-4212 YITASGSG
+4212 TASGSG
-4220 VHSGGTI
+4220 VHSGGTV
-4227 SFKRFTAG
+4227 TYTQLLAG

-4386 NDNPALSEQ
+4386 NDNPSLSEQ

>member
-1 MGLNYPKWNIKVKN
+1 MGFNYPKWNIKVKN

-120 KVINKQGGQ
+120 KVISKQGGQ

-144 YRVYFDASDGVDMD
+144 YRVYFEASDGADMD

-165 PSLPGNLSQGG
+165 PSLPGSLSQGG

-184 LRNGG
+184 LRYGG

-204 NMGGLE
+204 NTGGLE

-223 PASGGKVTLRFRAG
+223 PATGGKVTLRFRAG

-242 WVGKGNLAIKAE
+242 WVGQGNLAIKAE

-260 MLKDVFNYNWLPG
+260 MVKDIPNYNWQPG

-286 VTARYPKPDGSY
+286 VRARYQKPDGSY
-298 TYEQS
+298 TNDQS

-394 SFKVENIYNNPGGR
+394 SFKIENIYNNPGGR

-445 GAGGSNRTRTIS
+445 GAGGSNRTRTIA

-482 GDSFQ
+482 GDSFE
-487 VNLQTFAYYGRT
+487 VNGQTFAYHGRT

-512 AVVHNSPGWDVSFIR
+512 AIVNNSPGWDVSFIR

-733 CAQEANNTQPY
+733 CANEANNTQPY

-995 GRYTVTVRPKLA
+995 GTYTVTVRPKLA
-1007 GGSAAFQ
+1007 GGSTAFQ

-1020 EKTIDVAAVPSDA
+1020 EKTIDVAAVPSDV

-1086 DNDSKRDSNNAGVA
+1086 DNDNKRDSNNAGVA

-1144 ESLTCGRDKSITV
+1144 ESLTCGRDKSINV

-1216 TKQVTYA
+1216 TKQVTYT

-1285 NNKTFANL
+1285 SNKTFANL

-1318 TYTDPATGLLT
+1318 TYTDPATGLVT
-1329 TPSGVDFQDVIV
+1329 TPSGADFQDVIV
-1341 NIAAGNGPIKA
+1341 NIVAGNGPIKA

-1428 WSKVVNVKQPLTP
+1428 WSKIVNVKQPLTP

-1487 ATNVPS
+1487 TTNVPS
-1493 ATFPA
+1493 ATFPT

-1633 CQVDPNVSIRLVK
+1633 CPVDPNVSIRLVK

-1686 EFYLLAIGGGGND
+1686 EFYLLATGGHGND

-1739 NPELRTVAQTCAG
+1739 NPDLRTVAQTCAG

-1777 AGTNVQPSSGWNT
+1777 AGANVQPSSGWNT
-1790 STSANLQATGLAP
+1790 SISANLQATGLAP

-1932 KTYTVTPRVR
+1932 KTYTVTPHVR

-2280 VPTGS
+2280 VATGS

-2402 PTYTFSGLQKGRSY
+2402 PTYTFTGLQKGRSY

-2433 NNSVDYTSSGSTAA
+2433 NNSVDYTSSGSTPA

-2468 PLRIKFRIDSGVP
+2468 PLNIKFRIDSGVP
-2481 SFTWHVYEVNP
+2481 SFTWHVYEVNA

-2502 GTATAVGEVSVPA
+2502 GTATTVGEVSVPP

-2520 PANGKRY
+2520 PATGKRY

-2582 ATELSG
+2582 ATELTG

-2715 TNYEVSIDG
+2715 TNYEVSKDG

-3206 QSLTLV
+3206 QSLSPV

-3267 EGACNNGSGFYDLTF
+3267 EGACNNGSGLYDLTF

-3362 IVFTDALASP
+3362 IVFADDLASP

-3580 MEGRPYMRNTRANYT
+3580 MEARPYMRNTRANYT

-3677 HLACYGSTYGKL
+3677 HLACYGATYGKL

-3880 GASDGVVKV
+3880 GAADGVVKV

-4008 HFELEVDRATSGAVA
+4008 RFELEVDRATSGAVA

-4135 TKIQIDQQSL
+4135 TKIQIDQQNL
-4145 KHVGCKGNNDGAI
+4145 KHVGCKGEDNGAV

-4173 ITEAGRLYGVTF
+4173 ITEAGMLY
-4185 KKDQEQTSSEGGT
+4185 
-4198 VVERYNDDINRYIK
+4198 R
-4212 YITASGSG
+4212 TASGSG
-4220 VHSGGTI
+4220 VHSGGTV
-4227 SFKRFTAG
+4227 TYTQLLAG

>member
-1 MGLNYPKWNIKVKN
+1 MGLSYPKWNIKVKN

-45 PLWGQAFQTR
+45 PLWGQARQTR
-55 YDNGGKPINGD
+55 YNNGGVPIRGNYTI
-66 FQLIGGASG
+66 IGNRSDA
-75 QSASLSIQTAG
+75 AYNLNIPQTDPNCPVQVKWAG
-86 PCPAKV
+86 
-92 KKALL
+92 L
-97 YWGGHEGAGN
+97 YWGGHAGGTD
-107 PNSVRM
+107 PGRVYLEVPGGPDQTITKTSGHAES
-113 TLPNGTQ
+113 NG
-120 KVINKQGGQ
+120 VVW
-129 SENEPVRWEA
+129 SD
-139 ADWLI
+139 ADYLI
-144 YRVYFDASDGVDMD
+144 YRFYFTEHDGWDLD
-158 MSAILTS
+158 IKAAITAPVQLKAGYCRS
-165 PSLPGNLSQGG
+165 SLPSPENGYND
-176 FCSQGMPN
+176 MPISAAN
-184 LRNGG
+184 PQ
-189 FNEADQYIMWSGDNT
+189 FASWSGDNT
-204 NMGGLE
+204 GHGLE
-210 SILINIKKIKQDF
+210 SILINVKEIKRLYGADTEIKMHF
-223 PASGGKVTLRFRAG
+223 YSG
-237 WYGSR
+237 WYGSPDR
-242 WVGKGNLAIKAE
+242 GNMQIRAE
-254 AYRGNN
+254 AYKGEMMRDPSNY
-260 MLKDVFNYNWLPG
+260 YNWVPQPG
-273 LGTTKIGEAIFPK
+273 GYMVGQANFPLQQNK
-286 VTARYPKPDGSY
+286 KHHDAC
-298 TYEQS
+298 
-303 GPYGP
+303 GP
-308 KRACSD
+308 KRYGSTG
-314 MVDFGSFEYDP
+314 MYEFGEFVYKPS
-325 ADGRVIWIH
+325 DGRVLWKKSSMAGGGQEYLGQS
-334 TDGTREPLGST
+334 TAFDPTRTIINST
-345 DNAVDARK
+345 R
-353 LIVNERQTPPVNDDS
+353 VNDDS
-368 YYYNYADVTADL
+368 YYYNFADVTATL
-380 QALES
+380 QAQ
-385 NNNANLNNG
+385 AQGGNLNG
-394 SFKVENIYNNPGGR
+394 SYKVKNIYNGTDPN
-408 PEWYLKSGWALVVVY
+408 WLIKSGWALVVVY
-423 EDPNIHRYA
+423 EDPKLPGNAY
-432 TRVIKIE
+432 RVVQIN
-439 DGFERV
+439 DGFQRV
-445 GAGGSNRTRTIS
+445 GAGSPTSTTRTYT
-457 GFKKP
+457 GFQSQP
-462 AGAQGENYGQVTL
+462 GDGQLYGHVTL
-475 GGESSQR
+475 GGESGVR
-482 GDSFQ
+482 GDQ
-487 VNLQTFAYYGRT
+487 LLV
-499 SDNFFNGTVTSPT
+499 NGTAIAYNTRET
-512 AVVHNSPGWDVSFIR
+512 ENFYKGITTIHNEPVQDSPGWDISLF
-527 NDDATAVGANSI
+527 
-539 TMKYLYD
+539 
-546 NGGNDAY
+546 GNDTFYSSGTNSVTTVQKADANGY
-553 FNIVNVVSA
+553 DAFVSIVDAFSTPTTRPIYEVETKAVNMSGTNI
-562 ETERPVY
+562 
-569 QLNTEIYNS
+569 Q
-578 AGTASLDG
+578 G
-586 QRVAKGTAAKYRI
+586 QRIATNTNTKYEIRLRNKG
-599 RAVNS
+599 NS
-604 GSGIPTGPIIYELDL
+604 NATGNLVLEAQLPDNVSYEGIESLPTGIGQPTVTGKLL
-619 PKNLTYDGVEDLPAG
+619 KFTFPATVLPADRN
-634 ASMVAGYPQLVGDKT
+634 ASFLAPIV
-649 RIRISLP
+649 I
-656 ANTYPVGGNKR
+656 
-667 IFYVKVKTTEDCS
+667 KVKTTQDCS
-680 ALRDACSNKLET
+680 ALRNACSNKLDF
-692 QGKFIYSVANPTEAN
+692 QPKLIYSVANPTEAN
-707 LEQLSYKDDSTDCWP
+707 LEQLSYKDIAECKSAI
-722 GTTTFFIDDAP
+722 TTFFIDDAP
-733 CAQEANNTQPY
+733 CANEANNTQPY

-907 TGDATHFAIFVEYD
+907 SGDATHFAIFVEYD

-995 GRYTVTVRPKLA
+995 GTYTVTVRPKLA

-1216 TKQVTYA
+1216 TKQVTYT

-1285 NNKTFANL
+1285 SNKTFANL

-1318 TYTDPATGLLT
+1318 TYTDPATGLVT
-1329 TPSGVDFQDVIV
+1329 TPSGADFQDVIV
-1341 NIAAGNGPIKA
+1341 NIVAGNGPIKA

-2402 PTYTFSGLQKGRSY
+2402 PTYTFAGLQKGRSY

-2481 SFTWHVYEVNP
+2481 SFTWHVYEVNA

-2502 GTATAVGEVSVPA
+2502 GTATTVGEVSVPA

-2520 PANGKRY
+2520 PATGKRY
-2527 AISVTDGNACTS
+2527 AIAVTDGNSCTS

-2638 ITAVTIEVT
+2638 IGVVTIEVT

-2666 LIDTRYEAKYTIAL
+2666 LIDTRYAATYTIAL

-2729 AVTGTPMT
+2729 AVIGTPMT

-3022 ELTLARV
+3022 ELTLPRV

-3044 AIACYLDAGCAGA
+3044 AIACYLDAGCAGT

-3206 QSLTLV
+3206 QSLSPV

-3267 EGACNNGSGFYDLTF
+3267 EGACNNGSGLYDLTF

-3417 TRYERLTPGTYFIEV
+3417 TRYERLTPGTYFIEI

-3516 HTGKVTFTGIGAGK
+3516 HIGKVTFTGIGAGK

-3580 MEGRPYMRNTRANYT
+3580 MEARPYMRNTRANYT

-3677 HLACYGSTYGKL
+3677 HLACYGATYGKL

-3880 GASDGVVKV
+3880 GAADGVVKV

-4008 HFELEVDRATSGAVA
+4008 RFELEVDRATSGAVA

-4135 TKIQIDQQSL
+4135 TKIQIDQQNL
-4145 KHVGCKGNNDGAI
+4145 KHVGCKGEDNGAV

-4173 ITEAGRLYGVTF
+4173 ITEAGMLY
-4185 KKDQEQTSSEGGT
+4185 
-4198 VVERYNDDINRYIK
+4198 R
-4212 YITASGSG
+4212 TASGSG
-4220 VHSGGTI
+4220 VHSGGTV
-4227 SFKRFTAG
+4227 TYTQLLAG

>member
-1 MGLNYPKWNIKVKN
+1 MGFNYPKWNIKVKN

-120 KVINKQGGQ
+120 KVISKQGGQ

-144 YRVYFDASDGVDMD
+144 YRVYFEASDGADMD

-165 PSLPGNLSQGG
+165 PSLPGSLSQGG

-184 LRNGG
+184 LRYGG

-204 NMGGLE
+204 NTGGLE

-223 PASGGKVTLRFRAG
+223 PATGGKVTLRFRAG

-242 WVGKGNLAIKAE
+242 WVGQGNLAIKAE

-260 MLKDVFNYNWLPG
+260 MVKDIPNYNWQPG

-286 VTARYPKPDGSY
+286 VRARYQKPDGSY
-298 TYEQS
+298 TNDQS

-394 SFKVENIYNNPGGR
+394 SFKIENIYNNPGGR

-445 GAGGSNRTRTIS
+445 GAGGSNRTRTIA

-482 GDSFQ
+482 GDSFE
-487 VNLQTFAYYGRT
+487 VNGQTFAYHGRT

-512 AVVHNSPGWDVSFIR
+512 AIVNNSPGWDVSFIR

-733 CAQEANNTQPY
+733 CANEANNTQPY

-995 GRYTVTVRPKLA
+995 GTYTVTVRPKLA
-1007 GGSAAFQ
+1007 GGSTAFQ

-1020 EKTIDVAAVPSDA
+1020 EKTIDVAAVPSDV

-1086 DNDSKRDSNNAGVA
+1086 DNDNKRDSNNAGVA

-1144 ESLTCGRDKSITV
+1144 ESLTCGRDKSINV

-1216 TKQVTYA
+1216 TKQVTYT

-1285 NNKTFANL
+1285 SNKTFANL

-1318 TYTDPATGLLT
+1318 TYTDPATGLVT
-1329 TPSGVDFQDVIV
+1329 TPSGADFQDVIV
-1341 NIAAGNGPIKA
+1341 NIVAGNGPIKA

-1428 WSKVVNVKQPLTP
+1428 WSKIVNVKQPLTP

-1487 ATNVPS
+1487 TTNVPS
-1493 ATFPA
+1493 ATFPT

-1633 CQVDPNVSIRLVK
+1633 CPVDPNVSIRLVK

-1660 PYNRSNTDWREFSGE
+1660 PYNRSNTEWREFSGE

-1686 EFYLLAIGGGGND
+1686 EFYLLATGGHGND

-1739 NPELRTVAQTCAG
+1739 NPDLRTVAQTCAG

-1777 AGTNVQPSSGWNT
+1777 AGANVQPSSGWNT
-1790 STSANLQATGLAP
+1790 SISANLQATGLAP

-1932 KTYTVTPRVR
+1932 KTYTVTPHVR

-2280 VPTGS
+2280 VATGS

-2402 PTYTFSGLQKGRSY
+2402 PTYTFTGLQKGRSY

-2433 NNSVDYTSSGSTAA
+2433 NNSVDYTSSGSTPA

-2468 PLRIKFRIDSGVP
+2468 PLNIKFRIDSGVP
-2481 SFTWHVYEVNP
+2481 SFTWHVYEVNA

-2502 GTATAVGEVSVPA
+2502 GTATTVGEVSVPP

-2520 PANGKRY
+2520 PATGKRY

-2582 ATELSG
+2582 ATELTG

-2715 TNYEVSIDG
+2715 TNYEVSKDG

-3206 QSLTLV
+3206 QSLSPV

-3267 EGACNNGSGFYDLTF
+3267 EGACNNGSGLYDLTF

-3323 ATGIPAPTVPN
+3323 ATGITAPTVPN

-3432 KDNKGCIKAGT
+3432 KDNKGCIKVGT

-3580 MEGRPYMRNTRANYT
+3580 MEARPYMRNTRANYT

-3677 HLACYGSTYGKL
+3677 HLACYGATYGKL

-3880 GASDGVVKV
+3880 GAADGVVKV

-4008 HFELEVDRATSGAVA
+4008 RFELEVDRATSGAVA

-4135 TKIQIDQQSL
+4135 TKIQIDQQNL
-4145 KHVGCKGNNDGAI
+4145 KHVGCKGEDNGAV

-4173 ITEAGRLYGVTF
+4173 ITEAGMLY
-4185 KKDQEQTSSEGGT
+4185 
-4198 VVERYNDDINRYIK
+4198 R
-4212 YITASGSG
+4212 TASGSG
-4220 VHSGGTI
+4220 VHSGGTV
-4227 SFKRFTAG
+4227 TYTQLLAG

>member
-656 ANTYPVGGNKR
+656 ANTYLVGGNKR

-2402 PTYTFSGLQKGRSY
+2402 PTYTFAGLQKGRSY

-2481 SFTWHVYEVNP
+2481 SFTWHVYEVNA

-2502 GTATAVGEVSVPA
+2502 GTATTVGEVSVPA

-2520 PANGKRY
+2520 PATGKRY
-2527 AISVTDGNACTS
+2527 AIAVTDGNSCTS

-2638 ITAVTIEVT
+2638 IGVVTIEVT

-2666 LIDTRYEAKYTIAL
+2666 LIDTRYAATYTIAL

-2902 SVTLKKTED
+2902 SLTLKKTED

-3206 QSLTLV
+3206 QSLSPV

-3267 EGACNNGSGFYDLTF
+3267 EGACNNGSGLYDLTF

-3323 ATGIPAPTVPN
+3323 ATGITAPTVPN

-3503 QTSLGIIKGDDTG
+3503 QASLGIIKGDDTG

-3580 MEGRPYMRNTRANYT
+3580 MEARPYMRNTRANYT

-3845 GTTTSEGDI
+3845 STTTSEGDI

-3880 GASDGVVKV
+3880 GAADGVVKV

-4008 HFELEVDRATSGAVA
+4008 RFELEVDRATSGAVA

-4135 TKIQIDQQSL
+4135 TKIQIDQQNL
-4145 KHVGCKGNNDGAI
+4145 KHVGCKGEDNGAV

-4173 ITEAGRLYGVTF
+4173 ITEAGMLY
-4185 KKDQEQTSSEGGT
+4185 
-4198 VVERYNDDINRYIK
+4198 R
-4212 YITASGSG
+4212 TASGSG
-4220 VHSGGTI
+4220 VHSGGTV
-4227 SFKRFTAG
+4227 TYTQLLAG

-4386 NDNPALSEQ
+4386 NDNPSLSEQ

>member
-75 QSASLSIQTAG
+75 QSASLSIQTSG

-120 KVINKQGGQ
+120 KVISKQGGQ

-144 YRVYFDASDGVDMD
+144 YRVYFEASDGADMD

-165 PSLPGNLSQGG
+165 PSLPGSLSQGG

-184 LRNGG
+184 LRYGG

-204 NMGGLE
+204 NTGGLE

-223 PASGGKVTLRFRAG
+223 PATGGKVTLRFRAG

-242 WVGKGNLAIKAE
+242 WVGQGNLAIKAE

-260 MLKDVFNYNWLPG
+260 MVKDIPNYNWQPG

-286 VTARYPKPDGSY
+286 VRARYQKPDGSY
-298 TYEQS
+298 TNDQS

-394 SFKVENIYNNPGGR
+394 SFKIENIYNNPGGR

-482 GDSFQ
+482 GDSFE
-487 VNLQTFAYYGRT
+487 VNGQTFAYHGRT

-512 AVVHNSPGWDVSFIR
+512 AIVNNSPGWDVSFIR

-733 CAQEANNTQPY
+733 CANEANNTQPY

-995 GRYTVTVRPKLA
+995 GTYTVTVRPKLA

-1061 TLNATDYVTVTVNK
+1061 TLNVTDYVTVTVNK

-1086 DNDSKRDSNNAGVA
+1086 DNDNKRDSNNAGVA

-1216 TKQVTYA
+1216 TKQVTYT

-1285 NNKTFANL
+1285 SNKTFANL

-1318 TYTDPATGLLT
+1318 TYTDPATGLVT
-1329 TPSGVDFQDVIV
+1329 TPSGADFQDVIV

-1428 WSKVVNVKQPLTP
+1428 WSKIVNVKQPLTP

-1487 ATNVPS
+1487 TTNVPS

-1633 CQVDPNVSIRLVK
+1633 CPVDPNVSIRLVK

-1739 NPELRTVAQTCAG
+1739 NPDLRTVAQTCAG

-1777 AGTNVQPSSGWNT
+1777 AGANVQPSSGWNT
-1790 STSANLQATGLAP
+1790 STSANLQATGLAS

-2280 VPTGS
+2280 VATGS

-2294 PTAGATTQRTFT
+2294 PTAGATTRRTFT

-2433 NNSVDYTSSGSTAA
+2433 NNSVDYTSSGSTVA

-2468 PLRIKFRIDSGVP
+2468 PLNIKFRIDSGVP
-2481 SFTWHVYEVNP
+2481 SFTWHVYEVNA

-2502 GTATAVGEVSVPA
+2502 GTATTVGEVSVPA

-2520 PANGKRY
+2520 PATGKRY
-2527 AISVTDGNACTS
+2527 AISVTDGNSCTS

-2638 ITAVTIEVT
+2638 IGVVTIDVT

-2690 ANGEV
+2690 PNGEV

-2748 LKVRNATTKCD
+2748 LKVRNATTKCE

-2869 TVDKTYTVTVK
+2869 TDKTYTVTVK

-2911 DAAYTARHGWI
+2911 ASTYSTRHGWI

-3206 QSLTLV
+3206 QSLSPV

-3267 EGACNNGSGFYDLTF
+3267 EGACNNGSGLYDLTF

-3362 IVFTDALASP
+3362 IVFADDLASP

-3516 HTGKVTFTGIGAGK
+3516 HIGKVTFTGIGAGK

-3580 MEGRPYMRNTRANYT
+3580 MEARPYMRNTRANYT

-3677 HLACYGSTYGKL
+3677 HLACYGATYGKL

-3880 GASDGVVKV
+3880 GAADGVVKV

-3957 EPGSQVQP
+3957 EPGSQVQT

-4008 HFELEVDRATSGAVA
+4008 RFELEVDRATSGAVA

-4145 KHVGCKGNNDGAI
+4145 KHVGCKGEDNGAV

-4173 ITEAGRLYGVTF
+4173 ITEAGMLY
-4185 KKDQEQTSSEGGT
+4185 
-4198 VVERYNDDINRYIK
+4198 R
-4212 YITASGSG
+4212 TASGSG
-4220 VHSGGTI
+4220 VHSGGTV
-4227 SFKRFTAG
+4227 TYTQLLAG

>member
-656 ANTYPVGGNKR
+656 ANTYLVGGNKR

-2402 PTYTFSGLQKGRSY
+2402 PTYTFAGLQKGRSY

-2481 SFTWHVYEVNP
+2481 SFTWHVYEVNA

-2502 GTATAVGEVSVPA
+2502 GTATTVGEVSVPA

-2520 PANGKRY
+2520 PATGKRY
-2527 AISVTDGNACTS
+2527 AIAVTDGNSCTS

-2638 ITAVTIEVT
+2638 IGVVTIEVT

-2666 LIDTRYEAKYTIAL
+2666 LIDTRYAATYTIAL

-2902 SVTLKKTED
+2902 SLTLKKTED

-3206 QSLTLV
+3206 QSLSPV

-3267 EGACNNGSGFYDLTF
+3267 EGACNNGSGLYDLTF

-3323 ATGIPAPTVPN
+3323 ATGITAPTVPN

-3503 QTSLGIIKGDDTG
+3503 QASLGIIKGDDTG

-3580 MEGRPYMRNTRANYT
+3580 MEARPYMRNTRANYT

-3880 GASDGVVKV
+3880 GAADGVVKV

-4008 HFELEVDRATSGAVA
+4008 RFELEVDRATSGAVA

-4135 TKIQIDQQSL
+4135 TKIQIDQQNL
-4145 KHVGCKGNNDGAI
+4145 KHVGCKGEDNGAV

-4173 ITEAGRLYGVTF
+4173 ITEAGMLY
-4185 KKDQEQTSSEGGT
+4185 
-4198 VVERYNDDINRYIK
+4198 R
-4212 YITASGSG
+4212 TASGSG
-4220 VHSGGTI
+4220 VHSGGTV
-4227 SFKRFTAG
+4227 TYTQLLAG

-4386 NDNPALSEQ
+4386 NDNPSLSEQ

>member
-45 PLWGQAFQTR
+45 PLWGQAFSTA
-55 YDNGGKPINGD
+55 YDNGGKPIRGGT
-66 FQLIGGASG
+66 FQLTGDISDKGHRMDGT
-75 QSASLSIQTAG
+75 LSID
-86 PCPAKV
+86 PNCPLQV
-92 KKALL
+92 KWARL
-97 YWGGHEGAGN
+97 YWAGHEGPGNPNRVYLTTPDGNRKAFTKQGGRSENEPIRWDQADFLIYRFYFDSSNGRDLDIRVNIKAPFEARAGYCQQGAGN
-107 PNSVRM
+107 PLP
-113 TLPNGTQ
+113 TLRGNPGADPN
-120 KVINKQGGQ
+120 
-129 SENEPVRWEA
+129 
-139 ADWLI
+139 I
-144 YRVYFDASDGVDMD
+144 YDA
-158 MSAILTS
+158 
-165 PSLPGNLSQGG
+165 
-176 FCSQGMPN
+176 
-184 LRNGG
+184 
-189 FNEADQYIMWSGDNT
+189 MWSGDNT
-204 NMGGLE
+204 GTGLE
-210 SILINIKKIKQDF
+210 SILINVKKIRENPAYTSKVVKMDF
-223 PASGGKVTLRFRAG
+223 SAG
-237 WYGSR
+237 WYGSYNN
-242 WVGKGNLAIKAE
+242 GAMKIKVE
-254 AYRGNN
+254 AYKGAMQTDPSSYNEYGSGP
-260 MLKDVFNYNWLPG
+260 FNWIPSG
-273 LGTTKIGEAIFPK
+273 GAQKIGEAEFPLQTGPK
-286 VTARYPKPDGSY
+286 VKVG
-298 TYEQS
+298 
-303 GPYGP
+303 
-308 KRACSD
+308 ACSP
-314 MVDFGSFEYDP
+314 MYNFGEFQYDP
-325 ADGRVIWIH
+325 SDGRVLWIKS
-334 TDGTREPLGST
+334 TVAGGGQEYLGNS
-345 DNAVDARK
+345 NAVDPTK
-353 LIVNERQTPPVNDDS
+353 LIINERKNPAVNDDS
-368 YYYNYADVTADL
+368 YYYAYADVTQEMQDL
-380 QALES
+380 VTAGNFSGEY
-385 NNNANLNNG
+385 
-394 SFKVENIYNNPGGR
+394 KVDGIYNNPGTGR
-408 PEWYLKSGWALVVVY
+408 TAWHINAGWALIVVF
-423 EDPNIHRYA
+423 EDPRSDQF
-432 TRVIKIE
+432 RMVKVE

-445 GAGGSNRTRTIS
+445 GAGGATSRTRTVS
-457 GFKKP
+457 GIVTP
-462 AGAQGENYGQVTL
+462 QGGNYWELQGQVSL
-475 GGESSQR
+475 GGEDSQV
-482 GDSFQ
+482 GDSYK
-487 VNLQTFAYYGRT
+487 VKGSSLASYGRAA
-499 SDNFFNGTVTSPT
+499 NNYFNGTSTIGDNAGRSIT
-512 AVVHNSPGWDVSFIR
+512 PGWDVSYFATRSTVPGETSFNMEYSATDGNGYDAFI
-527 NDDATAVGANSI
+527 NIMHAVAVAT
-539 TMKYLYD
+539 D
-546 NGGNDAY
+546 
-553 FNIVNVVSA
+553 
-562 ETERPVY
+562 RPVY
-569 QLNTEIYNS
+569 EVQTKIINS
-578 AGTASLDG
+578 SGTDIQG
-586 QRVAKGTAAKYRI
+586 QRIAKGTNAKYEI
-599 RAVNS
+599 RLINKGLGLATAPLILEAD
-604 GSGIPTGPIIYELDL
+604 IPA
-619 PKNLTYDGVEDLPAG
+619 NLTYDGIEGSLPLG
-634 ASMVAGYPQLVGDKT
+634 ATIVSGYPQQVSGKT
-649 RIRISLP
+649 RLRFSIPQANLP
-656 ANTYPVGGNKR
+656 VTMTSQSAP
-667 IFYVKVKTTEDCS
+667 IIIKVKTTEDCE
-680 ALRDACSNKLET
+680 ALRDACSNKLEM
-692 QGKFIYSVANPTEAN
+692 QPKLIYNVHGPVENG
-707 LEQLSYKDDSTDCWP
+707 LEQLSYVDNYCKP
-722 GTTTFFIDDAP
+722 APTTFFIDDAP
-733 CAQEANNTQPY
+733 CANEANNTQPY

-1020 EKTIDVAAVPSDA
+1020 EKYIDVVAVPSA
-1033 TLFNLT
+1033 ETLFNLT

-1075 VGGSQVATYIV
+1075 VGGSQVATYRV
-1086 DNDSKRDSNNAGVA
+1086 DNDSKRDSNNAGVT

-1133 RPQLAWGTVAQ
+1133 RPQLAWGTLAQ

-1216 TKQVTYA
+1216 TKQVTYT

-1276 QGWQNQSGI
+1276 QGWQTQTGI

-1293 SEGQYKVRVYYRKG
+1293 SEGQYKVRVYYKKG
-1307 TKTCYYPQETY
+1307 KTCFYPHETY
-1318 TYTDPATGLLT
+1318 TYTDPATGLVT
-1329 TPSGVDFQDVIV
+1329 TPSGADFQDVIV

-1428 WSKVVNVKQPLTP
+1428 WSKIVNVKQPLTP

-1487 ATNVPS
+1487 TTNVPS

-1633 CQVDPNVSIRLVK
+1633 CPVDPNVSIRLVK

-1739 NPELRTVAQTCAG
+1739 NPDLRTVAQTCAG

-1777 AGTNVQPSSGWNT
+1777 AGANIQPSSGWNT

-2003 SWAVGNY
+2003 PWAVGNY

-2402 PTYTFSGLQKGRSY
+2402 PTYTFAGLQKGRSY

-2433 NNSVDYTSSGSTAA
+2433 NNSVDYTSSGSTVA

-2481 SFTWHVYEVNP
+2481 SFTWHVYEVNA

-2502 GTATAVGEVSVPA
+2502 GTATTVGEVSVPA

-2520 PANGKRY
+2520 PATGKRY
-2527 AISVTDGNACTS
+2527 AISVTDGNLCTS

-2666 LIDTRYEAKYTIAL
+2666 LIDTRYAATYTIAL

-2980 AENPVNPNRLAYKAT
+2980 AENPINPNRLAYKAT

-3022 ELTLARV
+3022 EIFSSSRV

-3044 AIACYLDAGCAGA
+3044 AIACYLDAGCAGT

-3267 EGACNNGSGFYDLTF
+3267 EGACNNGSGLYDLTF

-3323 ATGIPAPTVPN
+3323 ATGITAPTVPN

-3516 HTGKVTFTGIGAGK
+3516 HIGKVTFTGIGAGK

-3580 MEGRPYMRNTRANYT
+3580 MEARPYMRNTRANYT

-3602 SGAPGSQ
+3602 SGAPGTQ

-3677 HLACYGSTYGKL
+3677 HLACYGATYGKL

-3880 GASDGVVKV
+3880 GAADGVVKV

-4008 HFELEVDRATSGAVA
+4008 RFELEVDRATSGAVA

-4145 KHVGCKGNNDGAI
+4145 KHVGCKGEDNGAV

-4173 ITEAGRLYGVTF
+4173 ITEAGMLY
-4185 KKDQEQTSSEGGT
+4185 
-4198 VVERYNDDINRYIK
+4198 R
-4212 YITASGSG
+4212 TASGSG
-4220 VHSGGTI
+4220 VHSGGTV
-4227 SFKRFTAG
+4227 TYTQLLAG

>member
-1 MGLNYPKWNIKVKN
+1 MGLSYPKWNIKVKK

-144 YRVYFDASDGVDMD
+144 YRVYFDPSDGADMD

-184 LRNGG
+184 LKNNT

-204 NMGGLE
+204 NTGGLE

-223 PASGGKVTLRFRAG
+223 PASGGKVTLRFKAG
-237 WYGSR
+237 WFGSR
-242 WVGKGNLAIKAE
+242 LVGDGNLAIKAE

-260 MLKDVFNYNWLPG
+260 MIKDRPNYNWLPG

-286 VTARYPKPDGSY
+286 VRARYPKPDGSY
-298 TYEQS
+298 TNDQS

-308 KRACSD
+308 KRACGD

-445 GAGGSNRTRTIS
+445 GAGGSNRTRTIA

-482 GDSFQ
+482 GDSFE
-487 VNLQTFAYYGRT
+487 VNGQTFAYHGRT

-680 ALRDACSNKLET
+680 ALRDACSNRLET

-733 CAQEANNTQPY
+733 CANEANNTQPY

-907 TGDATHFAIFVEYD
+907 TGDAAHFAIFVEYD

-995 GRYTVTVRPKLA
+995 GTYTVTVRPKLA
-1007 GGSAAFQ
+1007 GGSTAFQ

-1086 DNDSKRDSNNAGVA
+1086 DNDNKRDSNNAGVA

-1216 TKQVTYA
+1216 TKQVTYT

-1285 NNKTFANL
+1285 SNKTFANL

-1318 TYTDPATGLLT
+1318 TYTDPATGLVT
-1329 TPSGVDFQDVIV
+1329 TPSGADFQDVIV
-1341 NIAAGNGPIKA
+1341 NIVAGNGPIKA

-1428 WSKVVNVKQPLTP
+1428 WSKIVNVKQPLTP

-1487 ATNVPS
+1487 TTNVPS
-1493 ATFPA
+1493 ATFPT

-1512 TTPPDPNILI
+1512 TTPPDLNILI
-1522 KEDFGTGKQGCATEG
+1522 QEDFGEGKPVCHIEGVPAAWGCSTADNNHYISG
-1537 IPPGW
+1537 YNNAYLDANPLW
-1542 NCGRTG
+1542 RT
-1548 GAIGHDGYTITPY
+1548 
-1561 TSFREWGAW
+1561 
-1570 RYPYDHTTYMET
+1570 PYDHTTN
-1582 GAYNPSS
+1582 NPST
-1589 EGRYIA
+1589 EGRFA
-1595 FNGDANGDRLFY
+1595 FF
-1607 VKSVRNIEPNQPIK
+1607 NIGNVGGMGSGGIMYYKDVNNVEPNQPIK
-1621 YRMFL
+1621 FKL
-1626 YNLCDGL
+1626 YLFDVVKINQG
-1633 CQVDPNVSIRLVK
+1633 VRPNVEIRLVSG
-1646 TDGTVISRQ
+1646 GTTIASHVSGNISPNTSR
-1655 DSGRI
+1655 
-1660 PYNRSNTDWREFSGE
+1660 TDWREFSGE
-1675 LDPGNN
+1675 LNPG
-1681 TELRI
+1681 THTSFRI
-1686 EFYLLAIGGGGND
+1686 EIRSIAVGFNGND
-1699 PAIDDIYV
+1699 LAIDDIYV

-1739 NPELRTVAQTCAG
+1739 NPDLRTVAQTCAG

-1777 AGTNVQPSSGWNT
+1777 AGANVQPSSGWNT
-1790 STSANLQATGLAP
+1790 ITSANLQATGLAP

-1932 KTYTVTPRVR
+1932 KTYTVTPHVR

-2024 EVAIN
+2024 EVTIN

-2280 VPTGS
+2280 GPTGS
-2285 TFVLGDTPA
+2285 TTFVLGDTPA
-2294 PTAGATTQRTFT
+2294 PTAGATTQRIFT
-2306 GQNIGKR
+2306 GQAIGKR

-2345 DLTPADAGGTPNCNT
+2345 DLTPADAVGNPNCNT

-2370 NYDQVEF
+2370 NYDQVQF
-2377 FLNNDGAPAEA
+2377 FLNNNGAPAEA

-2396 VASGAK
+2396 VASDPK
-2402 PTYTFSGLQKGRSY
+2402 PTYTFAGLQKGRSY

-2468 PLRIKFRIDSGVP
+2468 PLNIKFRIDSGVP
-2481 SFTWHVYEVNP
+2481 SFTWHVYEVND

-2502 GTATAVGEVSVPA
+2502 GTATTVGEVSVPA

-2520 PANGKRY
+2520 PATGKRY
-2527 AISVTDGNACTS
+2527 AISVTDGNLCTS

-2627 DLDDTQ
+2627 DLDDTK

-2647 DEGTGCEVS
+2647 DEGTGCNIERS
-2656 LPVAGGSISN
+2656 VAPGSFNN
-2666 LIDTRYEAKYTIAL
+2666 LKDTRYEAKYTIAL

-2690 ANGEV
+2690 PNGEV

-2796 AGQYRGYIR
+2796 TGQYRGYIR

-2869 TVDKTYTVTVK
+2869 TGPKTYTVTVK

-2902 SVTLKKTED
+2902 SVTLKETED
-2911 DAAYTARHGWI
+2911 DLTYSTRHGWI

-3022 ELTLARV
+3022 ELTLPRV

-3044 AIACYLDAGCAGA
+3044 AIACYLDAGCAGT

-3206 QSLTLV
+3206 QSLSPV

-3516 HTGKVTFTGIGAGK
+3516 HIGKVTFTGIGAGK

-3580 MEGRPYMRNTRANYT
+3580 MEARPYMRTTRANYT

-3602 SGAPGSQ
+3602 SGAPGT
-3609 LGTTQTAT
+3609 LKDTQTAT
-3617 GTSAHT
+3617 GTSAQT

-3677 HLACYGSTYGKL
+3677 HLACYGATYGKL

-3874 VHESCY
+3874 IHESCY
-3880 GASDGVVKV
+3880 GAADGVVKV

-4008 HFELEVDRATSGAVA
+4008 RFELEVDRATSGAVA

-4135 TKIQIDQQSL
+4135 TKIQIDQQNL
-4145 KHVGCKGNNDGAI
+4145 KHVGCKGEDNGAV

-4173 ITEAGRLYGVTF
+4173 ITEAGMLY
-4185 KKDQEQTSSEGGT
+4185 
-4198 VVERYNDDINRYIK
+4198 R
-4212 YITASGSG
+4212 TASGSG
-4220 VHSGGTI
+4220 VHSGGTV
-4227 SFKRFTAG
+4227 TYTQLLAG

-4253 EIIEGVDLTGSV
+4253 EVIEGVDLTGSV

-4419 ANDLNLIKVKVTG
+4419 ANELNLIKVKVTG

-4478 EEENPATGNIEKK
+4478 EEQNPATGNIEKK

>member
-3206 QSLTLV
+3206 QSLSPV

-3267 EGACNNGSGFYDLTF
+3267 EGACNNGSGLYDLTF

-3323 ATGIPAPTVPN
+3323 ATGITAPTVPN

-3503 QTSLGIIKGDDTG
+3503 QASLGIIKGDDTG

-3580 MEGRPYMRNTRANYT
+3580 MEARPYMRNTRANYT

-3880 GASDGVVKV
+3880 GAADGVVKV

-4008 HFELEVDRATSGAVA
+4008 RFELEVDRATSGAVA

-4135 TKIQIDQQSL
+4135 TKIQIDQQNL
-4145 KHVGCKGNNDGAI
+4145 KHVGCKGEDNGAV

-4173 ITEAGRLYGVTF
+4173 ITEAGMLY
-4185 KKDQEQTSSEGGT
+4185 
-4198 VVERYNDDINRYIK
+4198 R
-4212 YITASGSG
+4212 TASGSG
-4220 VHSGGTI
+4220 VHSGGTV
-4227 SFKRFTAG
+4227 TYTQLLAG

-4386 NDNPALSEQ
+4386 NDNPSLSEQ

>member
-1 MGLNYPKWNIKVKN
+1 M
-15 QTIMDAIPKV
+15 
-25 MKLRQLFQY
+25 
-34 ALACALMVLSV
+34 
-45 PLWGQAFQTR
+45 
-55 YDNGGKPINGD
+55 
-66 FQLIGGASG
+66 
-75 QSASLSIQTAG
+75 
-86 PCPAKV
+86 
-92 KKALL
+92 
-97 YWGGHEGAGN
+97 
-107 PNSVRM
+107 
-113 TLPNGTQ
+113 
-120 KVINKQGGQ
+120 
-129 SENEPVRWEA
+129 
-139 ADWLI
+139 
-144 YRVYFDASDGVDMD
+144 
-158 MSAILTS
+158 
-165 PSLPGNLSQGG
+165 
-176 FCSQGMPN
+176 
-184 LRNGG
+184 
-189 FNEADQYIMWSGDNT
+189 
-204 NMGGLE
+204 
-210 SILINIKKIKQDF
+210 
-223 PASGGKVTLRFRAG
+223 
-237 WYGSR
+237 
-242 WVGKGNLAIKAE
+242 
-254 AYRGNN
+254 
-260 MLKDVFNYNWLPG
+260 
-273 LGTTKIGEAIFPK
+273 
-286 VTARYPKPDGSY
+286 
-298 TYEQS
+298 
-303 GPYGP
+303 
-308 KRACSD
+308 
-314 MVDFGSFEYDP
+314 
-325 ADGRVIWIH
+325 
-334 TDGTREPLGST
+334 
-345 DNAVDARK
+345 
-353 LIVNERQTPPVNDDS
+353 
-368 YYYNYADVTADL
+368 
-380 QALES
+380 
-385 NNNANLNNG
+385 
-394 SFKVENIYNNPGGR
+394 
-408 PEWYLKSGWALVVVY
+408 
-423 EDPNIHRYA
+423 
-432 TRVIKIE
+432 
-439 DGFERV
+439 
-445 GAGGSNRTRTIS
+445 
-457 GFKKP
+457 
-462 AGAQGENYGQVTL
+462 
-475 GGESSQR
+475 
-482 GDSFQ
+482 
-487 VNLQTFAYYGRT
+487 
-499 SDNFFNGTVTSPT
+499 
-512 AVVHNSPGWDVSFIR
+512 
-527 NDDATAVGANSI
+527 
-539 TMKYLYD
+539 
-546 NGGNDAY
+546 
-553 FNIVNVVSA
+553 
-562 ETERPVY
+562 
-569 QLNTEIYNS
+569 
-578 AGTASLDG
+578 
-586 QRVAKGTAAKYRI
+586 
-599 RAVNS
+599 
-604 GSGIPTGPIIYELDL
+604 
-619 PKNLTYDGVEDLPAG
+619 
-634 ASMVAGYPQLVGDKT
+634 
-649 RIRISLP
+649 
-656 ANTYPVGGNKR
+656 
-667 IFYVKVKTTEDCS
+667 
-680 ALRDACSNKLET
+680 
-692 QGKFIYSVANPTEAN
+692 
-707 LEQLSYKDDSTDCWP
+707 
-722 GTTTFFIDDAP
+722 
-733 CAQEANNTQPY
+733 
-744 CSALQLDGGEGFTYE
+744 
-759 WRRAGETTVISRD
+759 
-772 RRLNIDNAGKY
+772 
-783 VLTRTRIGGQ
+783 
-793 PNCNNITTITY
+793 
-804 NITRRTGGDA
+804 
-814 EHPLRNDSHVTQ
+814 
-826 KAVCNQDGSDY
+826 
-837 LQIAVCDP
+837 
-845 TITLTTQGISIA
+845 
-857 DAKVKWYKYV
+857 
-867 GTGAT
+867 
-872 SEDTCPPGENNIT
+872 
-885 TSANWQSLNTTGK
+885 
-898 TITFNRSWI
+898 
-907 TGDATHFAIFVEYD
+907 
-921 GCPRTYYFRAYKSEL
+921 
-936 NAYQLDKQNILPCTA
+936 
-951 GAQGALLISGLP
+951 
-963 NTNYEY
+963 
-969 KVTGSSN
+969 
-976 AVGWTAVPNTGFSH
+976 
-990 TVTVA
+990 
-995 GRYTVTVRPKLA
+995 
-1007 GGSAAFQ
+1007 
-1014 DNVCKF
+1014 
-1020 EKTIDVAAVPSDA
+1020 
-1033 TLFNLT
+1033 
-1039 KEDIKCYGASTG
+1039 
-1051 KLRIQLNTAV
+1051 
-1061 TLNATDYVTVTVNK
+1061 
-1075 VGGSQVATYIV
+1075 
-1086 DNDSKRDSNNAGVA
+1086 
-1100 QLSQLPAGK
+1100 
-1109 YKVTLT
+1109 
-1115 PRYGT
+1115 
-1120 GCTVT
+1120 
-1125 SAEIEITQ
+1125 
-1133 RPQLAWGTVAQ
+1133 
-1144 ESLTCGRDKSITV
+1144 
-1157 GYTGGTPP
+1157 
-1165 YNLKITATGF
+1165 
-1175 TTASHNLG
+1175 
-1183 NATTS
+1183 
-1188 NIVITDGGFTSGNK
+1188 
-1202 TYNLELTDANGCKI
+1202 
-1216 TKQVTYA
+1216 
-1223 LPPKPVFTTTK
+1223 
-1234 EDADCSTTSG
+1234 
-1244 SITINVTTPA
+1244 
-1254 NLTGQGY
+1254 
-1261 DEVGYQ
+1261 
-1267 ISKEVNGAW
+1267 
-1276 QGWQNQSGI
+1276 
-1285 NNKTFANL
+1285 
-1293 SEGQYKVRVYYRKG
+1293 
-1307 TKTCYYPQETY
+1307 
-1318 TYTDPATGLLT
+1318 
-1329 TPSGVDFQDVIV
+1329 
-1341 NIAAGNGPIKA
+1341 
-1352 FAGVIQLA
+1352 
-1360 CTTPTNSAA
+1360 
-1369 IRIANVSGGRSTTY
+1369 
-1383 EYRIDGGAWVP
+1383 
-1394 GGTPTGHD
+1394 
-1402 FANVAPGNHTVEV
+1402 
-1415 RNAGVPA
+1415 
-1422 GTTPCT
+1422 
-1428 WSKVVNVKQPLTP
+1428 
-1441 PTLTATTVY
+1441 
-1450 DCDGIAR
+1450 
-1457 VNMTTNKAGY
+1457 
-1467 SYYTSNATT
+1467 
-1476 LPTTAPNTGYT
+1476 
-1487 ATNVPS
+1487 
-1493 ATFPA
+1493 
-1498 GTTGNKTVRVFYRE
+1498 
-1512 TTPPDPNILI
+1512 
-1522 KEDFGTGKQGCATEG
+1522 
-1537 IPPGW
+1537 
-1542 NCGRTG
+1542 
-1548 GAIGHDGYTITPY
+1548 
-1561 TSFREWGAW
+1561 
-1570 RYPYDHTTYMET
+1570 
-1582 GAYNPSS
+1582 
-1589 EGRYIA
+1589 
-1595 FNGDANGDRLFY
+1595 
-1607 VKSVRNIEPNQPIK
+1607 
-1621 YRMFL
+1621 
-1626 YNLCDGL
+1626 
-1633 CQVDPNVSIRLVK
+1633 
-1646 TDGTVISRQ
+1646 
-1655 DSGRI
+1655 
-1660 PYNRSNTDWREFSGE
+1660 
-1675 LDPGNN
+1675 
-1681 TELRI
+1681 
-1686 EFYLLAIGGGGND
+1686 
-1699 PAIDDIYV
+1699 
-1707 YQEPKA
+1707 
-1713 CLTDYV
+1713 
-1719 DVNVNISDDKKFRFK
+1719 
-1734 RDGSG
+1734 
-1739 NPELRTVAQTCAG
+1739 
-1752 VNDGKVSTVIE
+1752 
-1763 NFGTGSYQWKITNG
+1763 
-1777 AGTNVQPSSGWNT
+1777 
-1790 STSANLQATGLAP
+1790 
-1803 GTYNLVIK
+1803 
-1811 SQHQQRYSNDTAC
+1811 
-1824 EVTAPFTID
+1824 
-1833 SRPVLTVTQNIQQ
+1833 
-1846 TYLNCGE
+1846 
-1853 GQREVVLF
+1853 
-1861 DPANPTAT
+1861 
-1869 TSVFQ
+1869 
-1874 ITGGFATTPQ
+1874 
-1884 TYVITIKSNLPS
+1884 
-1896 STEERIPLV
+1896 
-1905 NNKYS
+1905 
-1910 YIVGNAVYT
+1910 
-1919 IKITDQNNCNLQT
+1919 
-1932 KTYTVTPRVR
+1932 
-1942 IQTPTV
+1942 
-1948 AMTGCGTTK
+1948 
-1957 QMTVTAQYADG
+1957 
-1968 TTNANGVALKYRY
+1968 
-1981 RPVGTTTWT
+1981 
-1990 DNTPA
+1990 
-1995 TSNVFNIT
+1995 
-2003 SWAVGNY
+2003 
-2010 EVSVYDDY
+2010 
-2018 SCAAQT
+2018 
-2024 EVAIN
+2024 
-2029 TPITSATTTVTHHTQ
+2029 
-2044 CNGTVTNGSITVTSV
+2044 
-2059 TGAPSTA
+2059 
-2066 TYEYAYKKRTAPAVP
+2066 
-2081 TTTPADADYTASN
+2081 
-2094 TFSVPTPPT
+2094 
-2103 GVTSETWDVWIRDTN
+2103 
-2118 ANPVTC
+2118 
-2124 GVLATNVVVKGPKAS
+2124 
-2139 SIANNSTNIIVQ
+2139 
-2151 SSECTGSTGKLKIV
+2151 
-2165 SIVGQGPYKIE
+2165 
-2176 LTEGSNP
+2176 
-2183 AQVSHINQT
+2183 
-2192 GDVSNYEIP
+2192 
-2201 NLTPGNYSLKIFD
+2201 
-2214 EGNGSCQLF
+2214 
-2223 NGSTYNF
+2223 
-2230 TITDMNITGSV
+2230 
-2241 EPQTATCGATTM
+2241 
-2253 SFIVKGSSTILPS
+2253 
-2266 ADYEVLYRIVSVDG
+2266 
-2280 VPTGS
+2280 
-2285 TFVLGDTPA
+2285 
-2294 PTAGATTQRTFT
+2294 
-2306 GQNIGKR
+2306 
-2313 YIVAVAVRKRGT
+2313 
-2325 TTILCAKELPEF
+2325 
-2337 TLSDARGV
+2337 
-2345 DLTPADAGGTPNCNT
+2345 
-2360 FDLKVEYTAG
+2360 
-2370 NYDQVEF
+2370 
-2377 FLNNDGAPAEA
+2377 
-2388 ASPVLGPF
+2388 
-2396 VASGAK
+2396 
-2402 PTYTFSGLQKGRSY
+2402 
-2416 TVYVHYK
+2416 
-2423 VTGNPTICRA
+2423 
-2433 NNSVDYTSSGSTAA
+2433 
-2447 RPNLTTSNIVSNT
+2447 
-2460 CSLPGTPG
+2460 
-2468 PLRIKFRIDSGVP
+2468 
-2481 SFTWHVYEVNP
+2481 
-2492 NGSMGTSVAT
+2492 
-2502 GTATAVGEVSVPA
+2502 
-2515 FTATI
+2515 
-2520 PANGKRY
+2520 
-2527 AISVTDGNACTS
+2527 
-2539 YSQNF
+2539 
-2544 MVRATATPLQ
+2544 
-2554 ATGTNFTAT
+2554 
-2563 NNVAV
+2563 
-2568 SCENTNGSITLGNI
+2568 
-2582 ATELSG
+2582 
-2588 GVGPF
+2588 
-2593 TYRIRKTAN
+2593 
-2602 AFLRR
+2602 
-2607 DIVVRT
+2607 
-2613 SSLTEVPVFNFRAT
+2613 
-2627 DLDDTQ
+2627 
-2633 FPSPG
+2633 
-2638 ITAVTIEVT
+2638 
-2647 DEGTGCEVS
+2647 
-2656 LPVAGGSISN
+2656 
-2666 LIDTRYEAKYTIAL
+2666 
-2680 PNTSNCGTVN
+2680 
-2690 ANGEV
+2690 
-2695 EYDLDLTL
+2695 
-2703 VNYTGNSGTILA
+2703 
-2715 TNYEVSIDG
+2715 
-2724 GATYT
+2724 
-2729 AVTGTPMT
+2729 
-2737 LKVPENFDYTK
+2737 
-2748 LKVRNATTKCD
+2748 
-2759 ATNTTTGLPAAPN
+2759 
-2772 TRITYPKLQASIS
+2772 
-2785 KIANSD
+2785 
-2791 FECIG
+2791 
-2796 AGQYRGYIR
+2796 
-2805 IEVTRGSTGFANS
+2805 
-2818 PLGATPNYQYQI
+2818 
-2830 LEGGTPVAG
+2830 
-2839 ASGNITTP
+2839 
-2847 HIVGGTTTKYYV
+2847 
-2859 EAPVILTTAP
+2859 
-2869 TVDKTYTVTVK
+2869 
-2880 DGGIA
+2880 
-2885 ALAAPL
+2885 
-2891 NYCAGDQAISG
+2891 
-2902 SVTLKKTED
+2902 
-2911 DAAYTARHGWI
+2911 
-2922 GTTDALGCTPGS
+2922 
-2934 QTGTITF
+2934 
-2941 FRNITSGREGTY
+2941 
-2953 TYKLLR
+2953 
-2959 YANASGG
+2959 
-2966 APVEEYDVDVSNIV
+2966 EEYDVDVSNIV

-3022 ELTLARV
+3022 ELTLPRV

-3044 AIACYLDAGCAGA
+3044 AIACYLDAGCAGT

-3267 EGACNNGSGFYDLTF
+3267 EGACNNGSGLYDLTF

-3323 ATGIPAPTVPN
+3323 ATGITAPTVPN

-3580 MEGRPYMRNTRANYT
+3580 MEARPYMRNTRANYT

-3880 GASDGVVKV
+3880 GAADGVVKV

-4008 HFELEVDRATSGAVA
+4008 RFELEVDRATSGAVA

-4145 KHVGCKGNNDGAI
+4145 KHVGCKGEDNGAV

-4173 ITEAGRLYGVTF
+4173 ITEAGMLY
-4185 KKDQEQTSSEGGT
+4185 
-4198 VVERYNDDINRYIK
+4198 R
-4212 YITASGSG
+4212 TASGSG
-4220 VHSGGTI
+4220 VHSGGTV
-4227 SFKRFTAG
+4227 TYTQLLAG

>member
-144 YRVYFDASDGVDMD
+144 YRVYFEASDGADMD

-165 PSLPGNLSQGG
+165 PSLPGSLSQGG

-184 LRNGG
+184 LRYGG

-204 NMGGLE
+204 NTGGLE

-223 PASGGKVTLRFRAG
+223 PATGGKVTLRFRAG

-242 WVGKGNLAIKAE
+242 WVGQGNLAIKAE

-260 MLKDVFNYNWLPG
+260 MVKDIPNYNWQPG

-286 VTARYPKPDGSY
+286 VRARYQKPDGSY
-298 TYEQS
+298 TNDQS

-394 SFKVENIYNNPGGR
+394 SFKIENIYNNPGGR

-445 GAGGSNRTRTIS
+445 GAGGSNRTRTIA

-482 GDSFQ
+482 GDTFE
-487 VNLQTFAYYGRT
+487 VNGQTFAYHGRT

-512 AVVHNSPGWDVSFIR
+512 AIVNNSPGWDVSFIR

-680 ALRDACSNKLET
+680 ALRDACSNRLET

-733 CAQEANNTQPY
+733 CANETNNTQPY

-885 TSANWQSLNTTGK
+885 TSSNWQSLNTTGK

-995 GRYTVTVRPKLA
+995 GTYTVTVRPKLA

-1086 DNDSKRDSNNAGVA
+1086 DNDNKRDSNNAGVA

-1115 PRYGT
+1115 PRYSI

-1216 TKQVTYA
+1216 TKQVTYT

-1285 NNKTFANL
+1285 TNKTFANL

-1318 TYTDPATGLLT
+1318 TYTDPATGLVT
-1329 TPSGVDFQDVIV
+1329 TPSGADFQDVIV

-1487 ATNVPS
+1487 TTNVPS

-1512 TTPPDPNILI
+1512 TTAPDPNILI

-1633 CQVDPNVSIRLVK
+1633 CPVDPNVSIRLVK

-1686 EFYLLAIGGGGND
+1686 EFYLLATGGHGND

-1739 NPELRTVAQTCAG
+1739 NPDLRTVVQTCAG

-1777 AGTNVQPSSGWNT
+1777 AGANVQPSSGWNT

-2402 PTYTFSGLQKGRSY
+2402 PTYTFAGLQKGRSY

-2481 SFTWHVYEVNP
+2481 SFTWHVYEVNA

-2502 GTATAVGEVSVPA
+2502 GTATTVGEVSVPA

-2520 PANGKRY
+2520 PATGKRY
-2527 AISVTDGNACTS
+2527 AIAVTDGNSCTS

-2638 ITAVTIEVT
+2638 IGVVTIEVT

-2666 LIDTRYEAKYTIAL
+2666 LIDTRYAATYTIAL

-2902 SVTLKKTED
+2902 SLTLKKTED

-3044 AIACYLDAGCAGA
+3044 AIACYLDAGCAGT

-3219 TITLPHVASDV
+3219 TITLPHVVSDV

-3267 EGACNNGSGFYDLTF
+3267 EGACNNGSGLYDLTF

-3516 HTGKVTFTGIGAGK
+3516 HIGKVTFTGIGAGK

-3580 MEGRPYMRNTRANYT
+3580 MEARPYMRNTRANYT

-3602 SGAPGSQ
+3602 SGAPGTQ

-3677 HLACYGSTYGKL
+3677 HLACYGATYGKL

-3880 GASDGVVKV
+3880 GAADGVVKV

-4008 HFELEVDRATSGAVA
+4008 RFELEVDRATSGAVA

-4135 TKIQIDQQSL
+4135 TKIQIDQQNL
-4145 KHVGCKGNNDGAI
+4145 KHVGCKGEDNGAV

-4173 ITEAGRLYGVTF
+4173 ITEAGMLY
-4185 KKDQEQTSSEGGT
+4185 
-4198 VVERYNDDINRYIK
+4198 R
-4212 YITASGSG
+4212 TASGSG
-4220 VHSGGTI
+4220 VHSGGTV
-4227 SFKRFTAG
+4227 TYTQLLAG

-4253 EIIEGVDLTGSV
+4253 EIIDGVDLTGSV

>member
-144 YRVYFDASDGVDMD
+144 YRVYFEASDGADMD

-165 PSLPGNLSQGG
+165 PSLPGSLSQGG

-184 LRNGG
+184 LRYGG

-204 NMGGLE
+204 NTGGLE

-223 PASGGKVTLRFRAG
+223 PATGGKVTLRFRAG

-242 WVGKGNLAIKAE
+242 WVGQGNLAIKAE

-260 MLKDVFNYNWLPG
+260 MVKDIPNYNWQPG

-286 VTARYPKPDGSY
+286 VRARYQKPDGSY
-298 TYEQS
+298 TNDQS

-394 SFKVENIYNNPGGR
+394 SFKIENIYNNPGGR

-445 GAGGSNRTRTIS
+445 GAGGSNRTRTIA

-482 GDSFQ
+482 GDTFE
-487 VNLQTFAYYGRT
+487 VNGQTFAYHGRT

-512 AVVHNSPGWDVSFIR
+512 AIVNNSPGWDVSFIR

-680 ALRDACSNKLET
+680 ALRDACSNRLET

-733 CAQEANNTQPY
+733 CANEANNTQPY

-995 GRYTVTVRPKLA
+995 GTYTVTVRPKLA

-1020 EKTIDVAAVPSDA
+1020 EKTIDVVAVPSDA

-1075 VGGSQVATYIV
+1075 VAGSQVATYIV
-1086 DNDSKRDSNNAGVA
+1086 DNDNKRDSNNAGVA

-1216 TKQVTYA
+1216 TKQVTYT

-1318 TYTDPATGLLT
+1318 TYTDPATGLVT
-1329 TPSGVDFQDVIV
+1329 TPSGADFQDVIV
-1341 NIAAGNGPIKA
+1341 NIVAGNGPIKA

-1360 CTTPTNSAA
+1360 CTTPTNSAV

-1428 WSKVVNVKQPLTP
+1428 WSKIVNVKQPLTP

-1476 LPTTAPNTGYT
+1476 LHTTAPNTGYT
-1487 ATNVPS
+1487 TTNVPS
-1493 ATFPA
+1493 ATFPT

-1633 CQVDPNVSIRLVK
+1633 CLVDPNVSIRLVK

-1686 EFYLLAIGGGGND
+1686 EFYLLATGGYGND

-1739 NPELRTVAQTCAG
+1739 NPDLRTVAQTCAG

-1777 AGTNVQPSSGWNT
+1777 AGANVQPSSGWNT
-1790 STSANLQATGLAP
+1790 ITSANLQATGLAP

-2345 DLTPADAGGTPNCNT
+2345 DLTPTDAGGTPNCNT

-2402 PTYTFSGLQKGRSY
+2402 PTYTFAGLQKGRSY

-2481 SFTWHVYEVNP
+2481 SFTWHVYEVNA

-2502 GTATAVGEVSVPA
+2502 GTATTVGEVSVPA

-2520 PANGKRY
+2520 PATGKRY
-2527 AISVTDGNACTS
+2527 AIAVTDGNSCTS

-2839 ASGNITTP
+2839 ASGSITTP

-2869 TVDKTYTVTVK
+2869 PDKTYTVTVK

-2885 ALAAPL
+2885 GLAAPL

-2902 SVTLKKTED
+2902 SVTLKGTESVTD
-2911 DAAYTARHGWI
+2911 YTTRHGWI
-2922 GTTDALGCTPGS
+2922 GTTDAVGCTPGS

-2941 FRNITSGREGTY
+2941 FRNITSGREGNF

-3022 ELTLARV
+3022 ELTLPRV

-3044 AIACYLDAGCAGA
+3044 AIACYLDAGCAGT

-3088 AGSGVVIETRTVNAA
+3088 AGSGVVIETRTVNVA

-3516 HTGKVTFTGIGAGK
+3516 HIGKVTFTGIGAGK

-3580 MEGRPYMRNTRANYT
+3580 MEARPYMRNTRANYT

-3602 SGAPGSQ
+3602 SGAPGTQ

-3664 NLKVEFATTGLTT
+3664 SLKVEFATTGLTT
-3677 HLACYGSTYGKL
+3677 HLACYGATYGKL

-3753 PATKTITEEPK
+3753 PATKTITQEPK

-3788 IRTSQKLDGSPRRF
+3788 IRTSQKLHGSPRRF

-3880 GASDGVVKV
+3880 GAADGVVKV

-3957 EPGSQVQP
+3957 EPVSQVQP

>member
-1 MGLNYPKWNIKVKN
+1 MGFNYPKWNIKVKN

-120 KVINKQGGQ
+120 KVISKQGGQ

-144 YRVYFDASDGVDMD
+144 YRVYFEASDGADMD

-165 PSLPGNLSQGG
+165 PSLPGSLSQGG

-184 LRNGG
+184 LRYGG

-204 NMGGLE
+204 NTGGLE

-223 PASGGKVTLRFRAG
+223 PATGGKVTLRFRAG

-242 WVGKGNLAIKAE
+242 WVGQGNLAIKAE

-260 MLKDVFNYNWLPG
+260 MVKDIPNYNWQPG

-286 VTARYPKPDGSY
+286 VRARYQKPDGSY
-298 TYEQS
+298 TNDQS

-394 SFKVENIYNNPGGR
+394 SFKIENIYNNPGGR

-445 GAGGSNRTRTIS
+445 GAGGSNRTRTIA

-482 GDSFQ
+482 GDSFE
-487 VNLQTFAYYGRT
+487 VNGQTFAYHGRT

-512 AVVHNSPGWDVSFIR
+512 AIVNNSPGWDVSFIR

-733 CAQEANNTQPY
+733 CANEANNTQPY

-885 TSANWQSLNTTGK
+885 TSSNWQSLNTTGK

-1020 EKTIDVAAVPSDA
+1020 EKYIDVAAVPSDA

-1086 DNDSKRDSNNAGVA
+1086 DNDNKRDSNNAGVA

-1216 TKQVTYA
+1216 TKQVTYT

-1293 SEGQYKVRVYYRKG
+1293 SEGQYKVRLYYRKG

-1318 TYTDPATGLLT
+1318 TYTDPATGLVT
-1329 TPSGVDFQDVIV
+1329 TPSGADFQDVIV
-1341 NIAAGNGPIKA
+1341 NIVAGNGPIKA

-1487 ATNVPS
+1487 TTNVPS
-1493 ATFPA
+1493 ATFPT

-1512 TTPPDPNILI
+1512 TTPPDLNILI
-1522 KEDFGTGKQGCATEG
+1522 QEDFGEGKPVCHIEGVPTAWGCGTPDNNHYISAYNNNFLG
-1537 IPPGW
+1537 SNGCW
-1542 NCGRTG
+1542 RT
-1548 GAIGHDGYTITPY
+1548 
-1561 TSFREWGAW
+1561 
-1570 RYPYDHTTYMET
+1570 PYDHTTN
-1582 GAYNPSS
+1582 NPST
-1589 EGRYIA
+1589 EGRFA
-1595 FNGDANGDRLFY
+1595 FF
-1607 VKSVRNIEPNQPIK
+1607 NIGNVGGMGSGGIMYYKDVNNVEPNQPIK
-1621 YRMFL
+1621 FKL
-1626 YNLCDGL
+1626 YLFNVVHTGCNIIE
-1633 CQVDPNVSIRLVK
+1633 PNVEIRLVSG
-1646 TDGTVISRQ
+1646 GTTIASQVSGNISPNT
-1655 DSGRI
+1655 SH
-1660 PYNRSNTDWREFSGE
+1660 TDWREFSGE
-1675 LDPGNN
+1675 LNPG
-1681 TELRI
+1681 THTSFRI
-1686 EFYLLAIGGGGND
+1686 EIRSIAVGFGGND
-1699 PAIDDIYV
+1699 LAIDDIYV

-1734 RDGSG
+1734 RDSSG
-1739 NPELRTVAQTCAG
+1739 NPDLRTVAQTCAG

-1777 AGTNVQPSSGWNT
+1777 AGANVQPSSGWNT
-1790 STSANLQATGLAP
+1790 STSTNLQATGLAP

-1874 ITGGFATTPQ
+1874 ITGGFVTTPQ

-2294 PTAGATTQRTFT
+2294 PTAGATTRRTFT

-2402 PTYTFSGLQKGRSY
+2402 PTYTFAGLQKGRSY

-2468 PLRIKFRIDSGVP
+2468 PLNIKFRIDSGVP
-2481 SFTWHVYEVNP
+2481 SFTWHVYEVNA

-2502 GTATAVGEVSVPA
+2502 GTATTVGEVSVPP

-2520 PANGKRY
+2520 PATGKRY

-2627 DLDDTQ
+2627 DLDDTK
-2633 FPSPG
+2633 FPIPG

-2647 DEGTGCEVS
+2647 DEGTGCNIERS
-2656 LPVAGGSISN
+2656 VAPGSFNN
-2666 LIDTRYEAKYTIAL
+2666 LKDTRYEAKYTIAL

-3044 AIACYLDAGCAGA
+3044 AIACYLDAGCAGT

>member
-1 MGLNYPKWNIKVKN
+1 MGLSYPKWNIKVKN

-75 QSASLSIQTAG
+75 QSASLSIQTNG

-120 KVINKQGGQ
+120 KVINKQGGR

-144 YRVYFDASDGVDMD
+144 YRVYFDSSDGVDMD

-165 PSLPGNLSQGG
+165 PSLSGNPSQGG

-184 LRNGG
+184 LKYDN
-189 FNEADQYIMWSGDNT
+189 FNEADKYIMWSGDNT
-204 NMGGLE
+204 NQGGLE

-242 WVGKGNLAIKAE
+242 WVGQGNLAIKAE
-254 AYRGNN
+254 AYRGDN
-260 MLKDVFNYNWLPG
+260 MVKDRPNYNWLPG

-286 VTARYPKPDGSY
+286 VRARYQKPDGSY
-298 TYEQS
+298 TQDQS

-308 KRACSD
+308 KRACGD

-445 GAGGSNRTRTIS
+445 GAGGSNRTRTIA

-462 AGAQGENYGQVTL
+462 AGARGETYGQVTL

-487 VNLQTFAYYGRT
+487 VNGQTFAYSGRT
-499 SDNFFNGTVTSPT
+499 SDNFFNGTVTSNT
-512 AVVHNSPGWDVSFIR
+512 AVVNNSPGWDVSFVG
-527 NDDATAVGANSI
+527 NYDATAVGANSI

-733 CAQEANNTQPY
+733 CANEANNTQPY

-885 TSANWQSLNTTGK
+885 TSSNWQSLNTTGK

-1086 DNDSKRDSNNAGVA
+1086 DNDNKRDSNNAGVA

-1216 TKQVTYA
+1216 TKQVTYT

-1244 SITINVTTPA
+1244 SITINVTIPA

-1307 TKTCYYPQETY
+1307 TKTCFYPQETY
-1318 TYTDPATGLLT
+1318 TYTDPATGLVT
-1329 TPSGVDFQDVIV
+1329 TPSGADFQDVIV
-1341 NIAAGNGPIKA
+1341 NIVAGNGPIKA

-1360 CTTPTNSAA
+1360 CTTPTNSAT

-1476 LPTTAPNTGYT
+1476 LPTVAPNTGYT
-1487 ATNVPS
+1487 TTNVPS

-1498 GTTGNKTVRVFYRE
+1498 GTTGNKTVRVFYKE
-1512 TTPPDPNILI
+1512 TTPPDLNILI
-1522 KEDFGTGKQGCATEG
+1522 QEDFGEGKPVCHIEG
-1537 IPPGW
+1537 IPTAWG
-1542 NCGRTG
+1542 CGTPDNNHYISAYNNNFLGSNGCWRT
-1548 GAIGHDGYTITPY
+1548 
-1561 TSFREWGAW
+1561 
-1570 RYPYDHTTYMET
+1570 PYDHTTN
-1582 GAYNPSS
+1582 NPSS
-1589 EGRYIA
+1589 QGRFA
-1595 FNGDANGDRLFY
+1595 FF
-1607 VKSVRNIEPNQPIK
+1607 NIGNVGGMGSGGIMYYKDVNNVEPNQPIK
-1621 YRMFL
+1621 FKL
-1626 YNLCDGL
+1626 YLFNVVHTGCNIIE
-1633 CQVDPNVSIRLVK
+1633 PNVEIRLVSG
-1646 TDGTVISRQ
+1646 GTTIASQVSGNISPNT
-1655 DSGRI
+1655 SH
-1660 PYNRSNTDWREFSGE
+1660 TDWREFSGE
-1675 LDPGNN
+1675 LNPG
-1681 TELRI
+1681 THTSFRI
-1686 EFYLLAIGGGGND
+1686 EIRSIAVGFGGND
-1699 PAIDDIYV
+1699 LAIDDIYV

-1739 NPELRTVAQTCAG
+1739 NPDLRTVAQTCAG

-1777 AGTNVQPSSGWNT
+1777 AGANVQPSSGWNT

-3206 QSLTLV
+3206 QSLSPV

-3267 EGACNNGSGFYDLTF
+3267 EGACNNGSGLYDLTF

-3323 ATGIPAPTVPN
+3323 ATGITAPTVPN

-3580 MEGRPYMRNTRANYT
+3580 MEARPYMRNTRANYT

-3880 GASDGVVKV
+3880 GAADGVVKV

-4008 HFELEVDRATSGAVA
+4008 RFELEVDRATSGAVV

-4135 TKIQIDQQSL
+4135 TKIQIDQQNL
-4145 KHVGCKGNNDGAI
+4145 KHVGCKGEDNGAV

-4173 ITEAGRLYGVTF
+4173 ITEAGMLY
-4185 KKDQEQTSSEGGT
+4185 
-4198 VVERYNDDINRYIK
+4198 R
-4212 YITASGSG
+4212 TASGSG
-4220 VHSGGTI
+4220 VHSGGTV
-4227 SFKRFTAG
+4227 TYTQLLAG

-4386 NDNPALSEQ
+4386 NDNPSLSEQ

>member
-1 MGLNYPKWNIKVKN
+1 MGFNYPKWNIKVKN

-120 KVINKQGGQ
+120 KVINKQGGR

-144 YRVYFDASDGVDMD
+144 YRVYFEASDGADMD

-165 PSLPGNLSQGG
+165 PVPGNPQGG

-184 LRNGG
+184 LQNNN
-189 FNEADQYIMWSGDNT
+189 FNEASQYVMWSGDNT
-204 NMGGLE
+204 NQGGLE

-242 WVGKGNLAIKAE
+242 WVGDGNLAIKAE

-260 MLKDVFNYNWLPG
+260 MVKDIPNYNWQPG

-286 VTARYPKPDGSY
+286 VRARYPKPDGTY
-298 TYEQS
+298 THDQW
-303 GPYGP
+303 GPYRP
-308 KRACSD
+308 KRACGD

-394 SFKVENIYNNPGGR
+394 SFKIENIYNNPGGR

-482 GDSFQ
+482 GDSFE
-487 VNLQTFAYYGRT
+487 VNGQTFAYHGRT

-512 AVVHNSPGWDVSFIR
+512 AIVNNSPGWDVSFIR

-667 IFYVKVKTTEDCS
+667 NFYVKVKTTEDCS
-680 ALRDACSNKLET
+680 ALRDACSNRLET

-733 CAQEANNTQPY
+733 CANEANNTQPY

-885 TSANWQSLNTTGK
+885 TSTNWQSLNTTGK

-995 GRYTVTVRPKLA
+995 GTYTVTVRPKLA

-1075 VGGSQVATYIV
+1075 VAGSQVATYIV
-1086 DNDSKRDSNNAGVA
+1086 DNDNKRDSNNAGVA

-1216 TKQVTYA
+1216 TKQVTYT

-1276 QGWQNQSGI
+1276 QGWQTQTGI

-1293 SEGQYKVRVYYRKG
+1293 SEGQYRVRVYYKKG
-1307 TKTCYYPQETY
+1307 KTCFYPHETY
-1318 TYTDPATGLLT
+1318 TYTDPATGLVT
-1329 TPSGVDFQDVIV
+1329 TPSGADFQDVIV

-2402 PTYTFSGLQKGRSY
+2402 PTYTFAGLQKGRSY

-2481 SFTWHVYEVNP
+2481 SFTWHVYEVNA

-2502 GTATAVGEVSVPA
+2502 GTATTVGEVSVPA

-2520 PANGKRY
+2520 PATGKRY
-2527 AISVTDGNACTS
+2527 AIAVTDGNSCTS

-2638 ITAVTIEVT
+2638 IGVVTIEVT

-2666 LIDTRYEAKYTIAL
+2666 LIDTRYAATYTIAL

-2902 SVTLKKTED
+2902 SLTLKKTED

-3044 AIACYLDAGCAGA
+3044 AIACYLDAGCAGT

-3219 TITLPHVASDV
+3219 TITLPHVVSDV

-3267 EGACNNGSGFYDLTF
+3267 EGACNNGSGLYDLTF

-3516 HTGKVTFTGIGAGK
+3516 HIGKVTFTGIGAGK

-3580 MEGRPYMRNTRANYT
+3580 MEARPYMRNTRANYT

-3602 SGAPGSQ
+3602 SGAPGTQ

-3677 HLACYGSTYGKL
+3677 HLACYGATYGKL

-3880 GASDGVVKV
+3880 GAADGVVKV

-4008 HFELEVDRATSGAVA
+4008 RFELEVDRATSGAVA

-4135 TKIQIDQQSL
+4135 TKIQIDQQNL
-4145 KHVGCKGNNDGAI
+4145 KHVGCKGEDNGAV

-4173 ITEAGRLYGVTF
+4173 ITEAGMLY
-4185 KKDQEQTSSEGGT
+4185 
-4198 VVERYNDDINRYIK
+4198 R
-4212 YITASGSG
+4212 TASGSG
-4220 VHSGGTI
+4220 VHSGGTV
-4227 SFKRFTAG
+4227 TYTQLLAG

-4253 EIIEGVDLTGSV
+4253 EIIDGVDLTGSV

>member
-656 ANTYPVGGNKR
+656 ANTYLVGGNKR

-2402 PTYTFSGLQKGRSY
+2402 PTYTFAGLQKGRSY

-2481 SFTWHVYEVNP
+2481 SFTWHVYEVNA

-2502 GTATAVGEVSVPA
+2502 GTATTVGEVSVPA

-2520 PANGKRY
+2520 PATGKRY
-2527 AISVTDGNACTS
+2527 AIAVTDGNSCTS

-2638 ITAVTIEVT
+2638 IGVVTIEVT

-2666 LIDTRYEAKYTIAL
+2666 LIDTRYAATYTIAL

-2902 SVTLKKTED
+2902 SLTLKKTED

-3044 AIACYLDAGCAGA
+3044 AIACYLDAGCAGT

-3219 TITLPHVASDV
+3219 TITLPHVVSDV

-3267 EGACNNGSGFYDLTF
+3267 EGACNNGSGLYDLTF

-3323 ATGIPAPTVPN
+3323 ATGITAPTVPN

-3503 QTSLGIIKGDDTG
+3503 QASLGIIKGDDTG

-3580 MEGRPYMRNTRANYT
+3580 MEARPYMRNTRANYT

-3880 GASDGVVKV
+3880 GAADGVVKV

-4008 HFELEVDRATSGAVA
+4008 RFELEVDRATSGAVA

-4135 TKIQIDQQSL
+4135 TKIQIDQQNL
-4145 KHVGCKGNNDGAI
+4145 KHVGCKGEDNGAV

-4173 ITEAGRLYGVTF
+4173 ITEAGMLY
-4185 KKDQEQTSSEGGT
+4185 
-4198 VVERYNDDINRYIK
+4198 R
-4212 YITASGSG
+4212 TASGSG
-4220 VHSGGTI
+4220 VHSGGTV
-4227 SFKRFTAG
+4227 TYTQLLAG

-4386 NDNPALSEQ
+4386 NDNPSLSEQ

>member
-2402 PTYTFSGLQKGRSY
+2402 PTYTFAGLQKGRSY

-2481 SFTWHVYEVNP
+2481 SFTWHVYEVNA

-2502 GTATAVGEVSVPA
+2502 GTATTVGEVSVPA

-2520 PANGKRY
+2520 PATGKRY
-2527 AISVTDGNACTS
+2527 AIAVTDGNSCTS

-2638 ITAVTIEVT
+2638 IGVVTIEVT

-2666 LIDTRYEAKYTIAL
+2666 LIDTRYAATYTIAL

-2902 SVTLKKTED
+2902 SLTLKKTED

-3044 AIACYLDAGCAGA
+3044 AIACYLDAGCAGT

-3219 TITLPHVASDV
+3219 TITLPHVVSDV

-3267 EGACNNGSGFYDLTF
+3267 EGACNNGSGLYDLTF

-3516 HTGKVTFTGIGAGK
+3516 HIGKVTFTGIGAGK

-3580 MEGRPYMRNTRANYT
+3580 MEARPYMRNTRANYT

-3602 SGAPGSQ
+3602 SGAPGTQ

-3677 HLACYGSTYGKL
+3677 HLACYGATYGKL

-3880 GASDGVVKV
+3880 GAADGVVKV

-3984 MSVTPASEQLNVT
+3984 MSVTPASERLNVT

-4008 HFELEVDRATSGAVA
+4008 RFELEVDRATSGAVA

-4135 TKIQIDQQSL
+4135 TKIQIDQQNL
-4145 KHVGCKGNNDGAI
+4145 KHVGCKGEDNGAV

-4173 ITEAGRLYGVTF
+4173 ITEAGMLY
-4185 KKDQEQTSSEGGT
+4185 
-4198 VVERYNDDINRYIK
+4198 R
-4212 YITASGSG
+4212 TASGSG
-4220 VHSGGTI
+4220 VHSGGTV
-4227 SFKRFTAG
+4227 TYTQLLAG

>member
-144 YRVYFDASDGVDMD
+144 YRVYFEASDGADMD

-165 PSLPGNLSQGG
+165 PSLPGSLSQGG

-184 LRNGG
+184 LRYGG

-204 NMGGLE
+204 NTGGLE

-223 PASGGKVTLRFRAG
+223 PATGGKVTLRFRAG

-242 WVGKGNLAIKAE
+242 WVGQGNLAIKAE

-260 MLKDVFNYNWLPG
+260 MVKDIPNYNWQPG

-286 VTARYPKPDGSY
+286 VRARYQKPDGSY
-298 TYEQS
+298 TNDQS

-394 SFKVENIYNNPGGR
+394 SFKIENIYNNPGGR

-445 GAGGSNRTRTIS
+445 GAGGSNRTRTIA

-482 GDSFQ
+482 GDSFE
-487 VNLQTFAYYGRT
+487 VNGQTFAYHGRT

-512 AVVHNSPGWDVSFIR
+512 AIVNNSPGWDVSFIR

-733 CAQEANNTQPY
+733 CANEANNTQPY

-995 GRYTVTVRPKLA
+995 GTYTVTVRPKLA

-1086 DNDSKRDSNNAGVA
+1086 DNDNKRDSNNAGVA

-1216 TKQVTYA
+1216 TKQVTYT

-1285 NNKTFANL
+1285 SNKTFANL

-1318 TYTDPATGLLT
+1318 TYTDPATGLVT
-1329 TPSGVDFQDVIV
+1329 TPSGADFQDVIV

-1428 WSKVVNVKQPLTP
+1428 WSKIVNVKQPLTP

-1487 ATNVPS
+1487 TINVPS

-1633 CQVDPNVSIRLVK
+1633 CPVDPNVSIRLVK

-1686 EFYLLAIGGGGND
+1686 EFYLLATGGHGND

-1739 NPELRTVAQTCAG
+1739 NPDLRTVAQTCAG

-1777 AGTNVQPSSGWNT
+1777 AGANVQPSSGWNT

-2360 FDLKVEYTAG
+2360 VDLKVEYTAG

-2402 PTYTFSGLQKGRSY
+2402 PTYTFTGLQKGRSY

-2468 PLRIKFRIDSGVP
+2468 PLNIKFRIDSGVP
-2481 SFTWHVYEVNP
+2481 SFTWHVYEVNA

-2502 GTATAVGEVSVPA
+2502 GTATTVGEVSVTP

-2520 PANGKRY
+2520 PATGKRY

-2638 ITAVTIEVT
+2638 IGVVKIDVT
-2647 DEGTGCEVS
+2647 DEGTGCNIEKQ
-2656 LPVAGGSISN
+2656 VAPGSFN
-2666 LIDTRYEAKYTIAL
+2666 NFKDTRYVATYTIAL

-2966 APVEEYDVDVSNIV
+2966 APVEEYDVDASNIV

-3022 ELTLARV
+3022 EIFSSSRV

-3267 EGACNNGSGFYDLTF
+3267 EGACNNGSGLYDLTF

-3516 HTGKVTFTGIGAGK
+3516 HIGKVTFTGIGAGK

-3580 MEGRPYMRNTRANYT
+3580 MEARPYMRNTRANYT

-3677 HLACYGSTYGKL
+3677 HLACYGATYGKL

-3802 TYAIT
+3802 TYVIT

-4008 HFELEVDRATSGAVA
+4008 RFELEVDRATSGAVA

-4029 MLHKVPGH
+4029 MFHKVPGH

-4135 TKIQIDQQSL
+4135 TKIQIDQQNL
-4145 KHVGCKGNNDGAI
+4145 KHVGCKGEDNGAV

-4173 ITEAGRLYGVTF
+4173 ITEAGMLY
-4185 KKDQEQTSSEGGT
+4185 
-4198 VVERYNDDINRYIK
+4198 R
-4212 YITASGSG
+4212 TASGSG
-4220 VHSGGTI
+4220 VHSGGTV
-4227 SFKRFTAG
+4227 TYTQLLAG

>member
-1739 NPELRTVAQTCAG
+1739 NPDLRTVAQTCAG

-1777 AGTNVQPSSGWNT
+1777 AGANVQPSSGWNT
-1790 STSANLQATGLAP
+1790 STSVNLQATGLAL

-3206 QSLTLV
+3206 QSLSPV

-3267 EGACNNGSGFYDLTF
+3267 EGACNNGSGLYDLTF

-3323 ATGIPAPTVPN
+3323 ATGITAPTVPN

-3503 QTSLGIIKGDDTG
+3503 QASLGIIKGDDTG

-3580 MEGRPYMRNTRANYT
+3580 MEARPYMRNTRANYT

-3880 GASDGVVKV
+3880 GAADGVVKV

-4008 HFELEVDRATSGAVA
+4008 RFELEVDRATSGAVA

-4135 TKIQIDQQSL
+4135 TKIQIDQQNL
-4145 KHVGCKGNNDGAI
+4145 KHVGCKGEDNGAV

-4173 ITEAGRLYGVTF
+4173 ITEAGMLY
-4185 KKDQEQTSSEGGT
+4185 
-4198 VVERYNDDINRYIK
+4198 R
-4212 YITASGSG
+4212 TASGSG
-4220 VHSGGTI
+4220 VHSGGTV
-4227 SFKRFTAG
+4227 TYTQLLAG

-4386 NDNPALSEQ
+4386 NDNPSLSEQ

>member
-144 YRVYFDASDGVDMD
+144 YRVYFEASDGADMD

-165 PSLPGNLSQGG
+165 PSLPGSLSQGG

-184 LRNGG
+184 LRYGG

-204 NMGGLE
+204 NTGGLE

-223 PASGGKVTLRFRAG
+223 PATGGKVTLRFRAG

-242 WVGKGNLAIKAE
+242 WVGQGNLAIKAE

-260 MLKDVFNYNWLPG
+260 MVKDIPNYNWQPG

-286 VTARYPKPDGSY
+286 VRARYQKPDGSY
-298 TYEQS
+298 TNDQS

-394 SFKVENIYNNPGGR
+394 SFKIENIYNNPGGR

-445 GAGGSNRTRTIS
+445 GAGGSNRTRTIA

-482 GDSFQ
+482 GDSFE
-487 VNLQTFAYYGRT
+487 VNGQTFAYHGRT

-512 AVVHNSPGWDVSFIR
+512 AIVNNSPGWDVSFIR

-733 CAQEANNTQPY
+733 CANEANNTQPY

-995 GRYTVTVRPKLA
+995 GTYTVTVRPKLA

-1086 DNDSKRDSNNAGVA
+1086 DNDNKRDSNNAGVA

-1216 TKQVTYA
+1216 TKQVTYT

-1285 NNKTFANL
+1285 SNKTFANL

-1318 TYTDPATGLLT
+1318 TYTDPATGLVT
-1329 TPSGVDFQDVIV
+1329 TPSGADFQDVIV

-1428 WSKVVNVKQPLTP
+1428 WSKIVNVKQPLTP

-1487 ATNVPS
+1487 TINVPS

-1633 CQVDPNVSIRLVK
+1633 CPVDPNVSIRLVK

-1686 EFYLLAIGGGGND
+1686 EFYLLATGGHGND

-1739 NPELRTVAQTCAG
+1739 NPDLRTVAQTCAG

-1777 AGTNVQPSSGWNT
+1777 AGANVQPSSGWNT

-2402 PTYTFSGLQKGRSY
+2402 PTYTFTGLQKGRSY

-2468 PLRIKFRIDSGVP
+2468 PLNIKFRIDSGVP
-2481 SFTWHVYEVNP
+2481 SFTWHVYEVNA

-2502 GTATAVGEVSVPA
+2502 GTATTVGEVSVTP

-2520 PANGKRY
+2520 PATGKRY

-2638 ITAVTIEVT
+2638 IGVVKIDVT
-2647 DEGTGCEVS
+2647 DEGTGCNIEKQ
-2656 LPVAGGSISN
+2656 VAPGSFN
-2666 LIDTRYEAKYTIAL
+2666 NFKDTRYVATYTIAL

-2966 APVEEYDVDVSNIV
+2966 APVEEYDVDASNIV

-3022 ELTLARV
+3022 EIFSSSRV

-3267 EGACNNGSGFYDLTF
+3267 EGACNNGSGLYDLTF

-3516 HTGKVTFTGIGAGK
+3516 HIGKVTFTGIGAGK

-3580 MEGRPYMRNTRANYT
+3580 MEARPYMRNTRANYT

-3677 HLACYGSTYGKL
+3677 HLACYGATYGKL

-4008 HFELEVDRATSGAVA
+4008 RFELEVDRATSGAVA

-4029 MLHKVPGH
+4029 MFHKVPGH

-4135 TKIQIDQQSL
+4135 TKIQIDQQNL
-4145 KHVGCKGNNDGAI
+4145 KHVGCKGEDNGAV

-4173 ITEAGRLYGVTF
+4173 ITEAGMLY
-4185 KKDQEQTSSEGGT
+4185 
-4198 VVERYNDDINRYIK
+4198 R
-4212 YITASGSG
+4212 TASGSG
-4220 VHSGGTI
+4220 VHSGGTV
-4227 SFKRFTAG
+4227 TYTQLLAG

>member
-1 MGLNYPKWNIKVKN
+1 MGFNYPKWNIKVKN

-45 PLWGQAFQTR
+45 PLWGQVFQTR

-120 KVINKQGGQ
+120 KVISKQGGQ

-144 YRVYFDASDGVDMD
+144 YRVYFEASDGADMD

-165 PSLPGNLSQGG
+165 PSLPGSLSQGG

-184 LRNGG
+184 LRYGG

-204 NMGGLE
+204 NTGGLE

-223 PASGGKVTLRFRAG
+223 PATGGKVTLRFRAG

-242 WVGKGNLAIKAE
+242 WVGQGNLAIKAE

-260 MLKDVFNYNWLPG
+260 MVKDIPNYNWQPG

-286 VTARYPKPDGSY
+286 VRARYQKPDGSY
-298 TYEQS
+298 TNDQS

-394 SFKVENIYNNPGGR
+394 SFKIENIYNNPGGR

-445 GAGGSNRTRTIS
+445 GAGGSNRTRTIA

-482 GDSFQ
+482 GDSFE
-487 VNLQTFAYYGRT
+487 VNGQTFAYHGRT

-512 AVVHNSPGWDVSFIR
+512 AIVNNSPGWDVSFIR

-733 CAQEANNTQPY
+733 CANEANNTQPY

-885 TSANWQSLNTTGK
+885 TSSNWQSLNTTGK

-995 GRYTVTVRPKLA
+995 GTYTVTVRPKLA

-1075 VGGSQVATYIV
+1075 VGGSQVTTYIV
-1086 DNDSKRDSNNAGVA
+1086 DNDNKRDSNNAGVA
-1100 QLSQLPAGK
+1100 QLSQLPAGR

-1216 TKQVTYA
+1216 TKQVTYT

-1318 TYTDPATGLLT
+1318 TYTDPATGLVT
-1329 TPSGVDFQDVIV
+1329 TPSGADFQDVIV

-1360 CTTPTNSAA
+1360 CTTPTNSAT

-1487 ATNVPS
+1487 TTNVPS
-1493 ATFPA
+1493 ATFPT

-1633 CQVDPNVSIRLVK
+1633 CPVDPNVSIRLVK

-1739 NPELRTVAQTCAG
+1739 NPDLRTVAQTCAG

-1777 AGTNVQPSSGWNT
+1777 AGANVQPSSGWNT

-1932 KTYTVTPRVR
+1932 KTYTVTPHVR

-2345 DLTPADAGGTPNCNT
+2345 DLTPADTGGTPNCNT

-2402 PTYTFSGLQKGRSY
+2402 PTYTFTGLQKGRSY

-2423 VTGNPTICRA
+2423 VTGNPAICRA
-2433 NNSVDYTSSGSTAA
+2433 NNSVDYTSSGSTVA

-2468 PLRIKFRIDSGVP
+2468 PLNIKFRIDSGVP
-2481 SFTWHVYEVNP
+2481 SFTWHVYEVNA

-2502 GTATAVGEVSVPA
+2502 GTATTVGEVSVPP

-2520 PANGKRY
+2520 PATGKRY

-2607 DIVVRT
+2607 DIVVRK

-2627 DLDDTQ
+2627 DLDDAK
-2633 FPSPG
+2633 FPIPG
-2638 ITAVTIEVT
+2638 ITTVTIEVT

-2656 LPVAGGSISN
+2656 LSVAGGSISN

-2748 LKVRNATTKCD
+2748 LKVRNATTKCE
-2759 ATNTTTGLPAAPN
+2759 ATNTTTGLPVAPN

-2869 TVDKTYTVTVK
+2869 GDKTYTVTVK

-2891 NYCAGDQAISG
+2891 NYCAGDQPISG

-2911 DAAYTARHGWI
+2911 ASTYSTRHGWI

-3044 AIACYLDAGCAGA
+3044 AIACYLDAGCAGT

-3180 TRATGNTLGYDVKVK
+3180 THAIGNTLGYDVKVK

-3323 ATGIPAPTVPN
+3323 ATGITAPTVPN

-3580 MEGRPYMRNTRANYT
+3580 MEARPYMRNTRANYT

-3880 GASDGVVKV
+3880 GAADGVVKV

-4135 TKIQIDQQSL
+4135 TKIQIDQQNL
-4145 KHVGCKGNNDGAI
+4145 KHVGCKGEDNGAV

-4173 ITEAGRLYGVTF
+4173 ITEAGMLY
-4185 KKDQEQTSSEGGT
+4185 
-4198 VVERYNDDINRYIK
+4198 R
-4212 YITASGSG
+4212 TASGSG
-4220 VHSGGTI
+4220 VHSGGTV
-4227 SFKRFTAG
+4227 TYTQLLAG

-4253 EIIEGVDLTGSV
+4253 EVIEGVDLTGSV

>member
-1 MGLNYPKWNIKVKN
+1 MGLSYPKWNIKVKN

-86 PCPAKV
+86 ACPAKV

-120 KVINKQGGQ
+120 KVINKQGGR

-144 YRVYFDASDGVDMD
+144 YRVYFDSSDGADMD

-165 PSLPGNLSQGG
+165 PSLSGNPSQGG

-184 LRNGG
+184 LKYDN
-189 FNEADQYIMWSGDNT
+189 FNEADKYIMWSGDNT
-204 NMGGLE
+204 NQGGLE

-242 WVGKGNLAIKAE
+242 WVGQGNLAIKAE
-254 AYRGNN
+254 AYRGDN
-260 MLKDVFNYNWLPG
+260 MVKDRPNYNWQPG

-286 VTARYPKPDGSY
+286 VRARYPKPDGSY
-298 TYEQS
+298 TYDQS

-394 SFKVENIYNNPGGR
+394 SFKIENIYNNPGGR

-445 GAGGSNRTRTIS
+445 GAGGSNRTRTIA

-462 AGAQGENYGQVTL
+462 AGARGETYGQVTL

-487 VNLQTFAYYGRT
+487 VNGQTFAYHGRT

-512 AVVHNSPGWDVSFIR
+512 AIVNNSPGWDVSFVR
-527 NDDATAVGANSI
+527 NYDATAVGANSI

-680 ALRDACSNKLET
+680 ALRDACSNRLET

-995 GRYTVTVRPKLA
+995 GTYTVTVRPKLA

-1075 VGGSQVATYIV
+1075 VGGSQVATYRV
-1086 DNDSKRDSNNAGVA
+1086 DNDNKRDSNNAGVA
-1100 QLSQLPAGK
+1100 QLSQLPAGR

-1216 TKQVTYA
+1216 TKQVTYT

-1285 NNKTFANL
+1285 SNKTFANL

-1318 TYTDPATGLLT
+1318 TYTDPATGLVT
-1329 TPSGVDFQDVIV
+1329 TPSGADFQDVIV
-1341 NIAAGNGPIKA
+1341 NIVAGNGPIKA

-1428 WSKVVNVKQPLTP
+1428 WTKVVNVKQPLTP

-1739 NPELRTVAQTCAG
+1739 NPDLRTVAQTCAG

-1777 AGTNVQPSSGWNT
+1777 AGANVQPSSGWNT
-1790 STSANLQATGLAP
+1790 STSANLQAIGLAP

-2294 PTAGATTQRTFT
+2294 PTAGATTRRTFT

-2402 PTYTFSGLQKGRSY
+2402 PTYTFAGLQKGRSY

-2481 SFTWHVYEVNP
+2481 SFTWHVYEVNA

-2502 GTATAVGEVSVPA
+2502 GTVATVGEVSVPP

-2520 PANGKRY
+2520 PATGKRY
-2527 AISVTDGNACTS
+2527 AISVTDGNLCTS

-2690 ANGEV
+2690 PNGEV
-2695 EYDLDLTL
+2695 EYNLDLTL

-2737 LKVPENFDYTK
+2737 LKIPENFDYTK

-2759 ATNTTTGLPAAPN
+2759 ATNTTTGLPSN
-2772 TRITYPKLQASIS
+2772 RTITYPKLQASIS

-2869 TVDKTYTVTVK
+2869 TVDKAYTVTVK

-3151 LVKVTAVTAE
+3151 LIKVTAVTTE
-3161 RVTQMNCNP
+3161 RVTQMNCDP
-3170 ASNEVVKLTL
+3170 TSNEVVKLTL

-3206 QSLTLV
+3206 QPLTPV

-3267 EGACNNGSGFYDLTF
+3267 EGACNNGSGLYDLTF
-3282 KIHVEDGD
+3282 KVHVEDGD

-3295 NYEIKN
+3295 TYEIKN

-3316 AATVEYR
+3316 AATTEYR

-3580 MEGRPYMRNTRANYT
+3580 MEARPYMRNTRANYT

-3602 SGAPGSQ
+3602 SGAPGTQ

-3738 VSQATGGC
+3738 VSQAAGGC

-3753 PATKTITEEPK
+3753 PATKTITQEPK

-3854 FEFTITEPQKLAV
+3854 FEFTITEPEKLAA

-3880 GASDGVVKV
+3880 GAADGVVKV

-3901 PAVNTDDYYEYKI
+3901 PAINTDDYYEYKI

-3948 TAETAQVTI
+3948 TAETAQVAI

-3984 MSVTPASEQLNVT
+3984 MSVTPASERLNVT

-4008 HFELEVDRATSGAVA
+4008 RFELEVDRATSGAVA

-4099 AETRFAGLEVGSY
+4099 TETRFAGLEVGSY

-4135 TKIQIDQQSL
+4135 TKIQIDQQNL
-4145 KHVGCKGNNDGAI
+4145 KHVGCKGEDNGAV

-4173 ITEAGRLYGVTF
+4173 ITEAGMLY
-4185 KKDQEQTSSEGGT
+4185 
-4198 VVERYNDDINRYIK
+4198 R
-4212 YITASGSG
+4212 TASGSG
-4220 VHSGGTI
+4220 VHSGGTV
-4227 SFKRFTAG
+4227 TYTQLLAG

-4386 NDNPALSEQ
+4386 NDNPSLSEQ

>member
-1739 NPELRTVAQTCAG
+1739 NPDLRTVAQTCAG

-1777 AGTNVQPSSGWNT
+1777 AGANVQPSSGWNT
-1790 STSANLQATGLAP
+1790 STSVNLQATGLAP

-3206 QSLTLV
+3206 QSLSPV

-3267 EGACNNGSGFYDLTF
+3267 EGACNNGSGLYDLTF

-3323 ATGIPAPTVPN
+3323 ATGITAPTVPN

-3503 QTSLGIIKGDDTG
+3503 QASLGIIKGDDTG

-3580 MEGRPYMRNTRANYT
+3580 MEARPYMRNTRANYT

-3880 GASDGVVKV
+3880 GAADGVVKV

-4008 HFELEVDRATSGAVA
+4008 RFELEVDRATSGAVA

-4135 TKIQIDQQSL
+4135 TKIQIDQQNL
-4145 KHVGCKGNNDGAI
+4145 KHVGCKGEDNGAV

-4173 ITEAGRLYGVTF
+4173 ITEAGMLY
-4185 KKDQEQTSSEGGT
+4185 
-4198 VVERYNDDINRYIK
+4198 R
-4212 YITASGSG
+4212 TASGSG
-4220 VHSGGTI
+4220 VHSGGTV
-4227 SFKRFTAG
+4227 TYTQLLAG

-4386 NDNPALSEQ
+4386 NDNPSLSEQ

>member
-1 MGLNYPKWNIKVKN
+1 MGLSYPKWNIKVKK

-144 YRVYFDASDGVDMD
+144 YRVYFDPSDGADMD

-184 LRNGG
+184 LKNNT

-204 NMGGLE
+204 NTGGLE

-223 PASGGKVTLRFRAG
+223 PASGGKVTLRFKAG
-237 WYGSR
+237 WFGSR
-242 WVGKGNLAIKAE
+242 LVGDGNLAIKAE

-260 MLKDVFNYNWLPG
+260 MIKDRPNYNWLPG

-286 VTARYPKPDGSY
+286 VRARYPKPDGSY
-298 TYEQS
+298 TNDQS

-308 KRACSD
+308 KRACGD

-445 GAGGSNRTRTIS
+445 GAGGSNRTRTIA

-482 GDSFQ
+482 GDSFE
-487 VNLQTFAYYGRT
+487 VNGQTFAYHGRT

-680 ALRDACSNKLET
+680 ALRDACSNRLET

-733 CAQEANNTQPY
+733 CANEANNTQPY

-907 TGDATHFAIFVEYD
+907 TGDAAHFAIFVEYD

-995 GRYTVTVRPKLA
+995 GTYTVTVRPKLA

-1075 VGGSQVATYIV
+1075 VAGSQVATYIV
-1086 DNDSKRDSNNAGVA
+1086 DNDNKRDSNNAGVA

-1216 TKQVTYA
+1216 TKQVTYT

-1307 TKTCYYPQETY
+1307 TKTCFYPQETY
-1318 TYTDPATGLLT
+1318 TYTDPATGLVT
-1329 TPSGVDFQDVIV
+1329 TPSGADFQDVIV

-1428 WSKVVNVKQPLTP
+1428 WSKIVNVKQPLTP

-1487 ATNVPS
+1487 TTNVLS

-1739 NPELRTVAQTCAG
+1739 NPDLRTVAQTCAG

-1777 AGTNVQPSSGWNT
+1777 AGANVQPSSGWNT

-1932 KTYTVTPRVR
+1932 KTYTVTPHVR

-1968 TTNANGVALKYRY
+1968 TTNTNGVALKYRY

-2044 CNGTVTNGSITVTSV
+2044 CNSTVTNGSITVTSV

-2285 TFVLGDTPA
+2285 TFVLGDTLA

-2402 PTYTFSGLQKGRSY
+2402 PTYTFAGLQKGRSY

-2433 NNSVDYTSSGSTAA
+2433 NNSVDYTSSGSTPA

-2481 SFTWHVYEVNP
+2481 SFTWHVYEVNA

-2502 GTATAVGEVSVPA
+2502 GTATTVGEVSVPA

-2520 PANGKRY
+2520 PATGKRY
-2527 AISVTDGNACTS
+2527 AIAVTDGNACTS

-2554 ATGTNFTAT
+2554 ATGTNFTA
-2563 NNVAV
+2563 NSVAV

-2613 SSLTEVPVFNFRAT
+2613 TTLSEVPTFTFRAT

-2633 FPSPG
+2633 FPIPG
-2638 ITAVTIEVT
+2638 ITAVTIDVT
-2647 DEGTGCEVS
+2647 DEGTGCNIERQ
-2656 LPVAGGSISN
+2656 LAPGSFN
-2666 LIDTRYEAKYTIAL
+2666 DFKDTRYVATYTIAL
-2680 PNTSNCGTVN
+2680 PNTGNCGTVN

-2818 PLGATPNYQYQI
+2818 PLGAIPNYQYQI

-2869 TVDKTYTVTVK
+2869 TDKTYTVTVK

-2911 DAAYTARHGWI
+2911 ASTYSTRHGWI

-2934 QTGTITF
+2934 HTGTITF

-3044 AIACYLDAGCAGA
+3044 AIACYLDAGCAGT

-3151 LVKVTAVTAE
+3151 LVKVTAATAE

-3170 ASNEVVKLTL
+3170 ASNEIVKLTL
-3180 TRATGNTLGYDVKVK
+3180 TRATDNTLGYDVKIT

-3206 QSLTLV
+3206 QPLTPV

-3219 TITLPHVASDV
+3219 TIDLPNVTSDV
-3230 SEYEFI
+3230 SEYEFV

-3250 TYRVTKTP
+3250 RYRVTKTP

-3267 EGACNNGSGFYDLTF
+3267 EGACNNGTGLYDLKF
-3282 KIHVEDGD
+3282 KIHVEDGNNATA
-3290 YASGY
+3290 YS
-3295 NYEIKN
+3295 YEIKN

-3306 NITPAAQPDS
+3306 NITPGAQTGS

-3323 ATGIPAPTVPN
+3323 ATGITAPTVPN

-3372 MTYCDGDSNDDAAIA
+3372 MTYCDGDSNDDASIA

-3516 HTGKVTFTGIGAGK
+3516 HIGKVTFTGIGAGK

-3580 MEGRPYMRNTRANYT
+3580 MEARPYMRNTRANYT

-3602 SGAPGSQ
+3602 SGAPGTQ

-3617 GTSAHT
+3617 GTSAQT
-3623 VLFTGIPRPTAQTK
+3623 VLFTGINRPTAQTK

-3880 GASDGVVKV
+3880 GAADGVVKV

-4008 HFELEVDRATSGAVA
+4008 RFELEVDRATSGAVA

-4145 KHVGCKGNNDGAI
+4145 KHVGCKGEDNGAV

-4173 ITEAGRLYGVTF
+4173 ITEAGMLY
-4185 KKDQEQTSSEGGT
+4185 
-4198 VVERYNDDINRYIK
+4198 R
-4212 YITASGSG
+4212 TASGSG
-4220 VHSGGTI
+4220 IHSGGTV
-4227 SFKRFTAG
+4227 TYTQLLAG

-4386 NDNPALSEQ
+4386 NDNPTLSEQ